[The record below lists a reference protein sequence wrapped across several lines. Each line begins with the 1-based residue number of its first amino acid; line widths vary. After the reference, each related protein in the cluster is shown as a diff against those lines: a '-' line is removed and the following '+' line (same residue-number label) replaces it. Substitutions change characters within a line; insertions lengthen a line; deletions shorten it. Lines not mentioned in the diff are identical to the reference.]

1 MIFEAKD
8 AAALQKAGITTL
20 LDLALLLPKSFDDLS
35 VGDAP
40 CAGESTAEVECLF
53 QHRRGSMLIV
63 TAHCLSWERE
73 IKIVIFNAKSWHF
86 GAFKRGKKFF
96 IHGKCDES
104 FGSWQFVNPKIVS
117 EPGRIAPKYKAA
129 LSDAA
134 AQKLIKKYL
143 SADALLACGLR
154 ADEAAVLL
162 ALHESSPRSVRM
174 LATPNRQLKEGGAE
188 NLGERDDVSNS
199 GRIPSSSEILG
210 DEIPKSTKASP
221 HPSLRDGEIASDKI
235 LNDDGILD
243 NDEISSS
250 QNSAAAEILNGRSQ
264 NDKILGNEISNY
276 PQSGGALACEASRGA
291 ANEILSGEIPK
302 DAETSLFPSLR
313 NDEISSDE
321 ILDGKERQAHDAE
334 IYNDENFD
342 VQSGTDFL
350 AAYGAEARKNE
361 ISNDLKADNDAAAS
375 GGKISNDLGYSNV
388 KMTVRP
394 ADAQTATA
402 QPMLEHVAT
411 AQSVVKQA
419 AQHNSSPRDVDTQ
432 SAAIQTSDVRIVDLQ
447 SAIAQTQ
454 DVDTQAAAIQTSNQV
469 ASAQGATAQ
478 TLSAQATGVQPVCD
492 QIENLQ
498 TAMAVQTAKPTI
510 TQAASSAEAVQDALA
525 APMSASRDCAV
536 QPTHYQTETIQT
548 AATQATTAIPTI
560 AQTASDA
567 GTVHA
572 ADAVRAAAVASMSGA
587 EILRTLK
594 FVEIL
599 NYLQKLSAKKT
610 SFPAQIY
617 PLSDISDWL
626 ASLPFEPT
634 RDQLRAIKDI
644 ASDLQSPLA
653 RRRVVMGDVGS
664 GKTLVILASA
674 AMNYPRISYLMAPT
688 SILAEQI
695 YAEAR
700 RLLPPQIK
708 ILLVK
713 SGDREPN
720 FAGAHLI
727 IGTHALLYHELA
739 PSNLIM
745 VDEQH
750 RFGSNQREKIARLTE
765 NGEFRAH
772 FIQFSA
778 TPIPRTLSMI
788 QSELVSFSFLKQLPF
803 EKQIKTKIL
812 QNDGFA
818 GFMQD
823 LRRELAAG
831 NQAIIVYPLVQQSE
845 SSVYQSLEEA
855 APFWKAQFADVMI
868 THGSDKDKEEVL
880 RRFRDKGRLLI
891 TTTIVEVGISLPRLS
906 VILIVGA
913 ERMGLASL
921 HQLRGRVGRKGQAGR
936 CYLYTKLK
944 SPPQRLREF
953 AATLDGFKVANI
965 DLKNRQGGDLLG
977 GSVQHGAMFA
987 WYDYEEDVTAAA
999 KQRLKDIGRGA

>member
-8 AAALQKAGITTL
+8 AATLQKAGITTL

-53 QHRRGSMLIV
+53 QQRRGSMLIV

-143 SADALLACGLR
+143 SAGALLGCGLR

-174 LATPNRQLKEGGAE
+174 LAALNRQLKEGGAE
-188 NLGERDDVSNS
+188 NLDERDDVSNS
-199 GRIPSSSEILG
+199 GKIPSGSEILSDKILNGNGISDNGKIPSSQNSAAAEILNG
-210 DEIPKSTKASP
+210 RSQNDKILSNKISNYPRSGGALTYETRCGAANEILSGEIPKSTKASP
-221 HPSLRDGEIASDKI
+221 HPSLRDGEIASD
-235 LNDDGILD
+235 
-243 NDEISSS
+243 
-250 QNSAAAEILNGRSQ
+250 
-264 NDKILGNEISNY
+264 
-276 PQSGGALACEASRGA
+276 
-291 ANEILSGEIPK
+291 
-302 DAETSLFPSLR
+302 
-313 NDEISSDE
+313 E
-321 ILDGKERQAHDAE
+321 ILDGNHPRARCAE
-334 IYNDENFD
+334 IYNDENFSI
-342 VQSGTDFL
+342 QSDEDFL
-350 AAYGAEARKNE
+350 TAYGAEAHRDEILGDLEAGNE
-361 ISNDLKADNDAAAS
+361 ATAS
-375 GGKISNDLGYSNV
+375 GDKISNDLVSDV
-388 KMTVRP
+388 QTAARP
-394 ADAQTATA
+394 ADAQAATA
-402 QPMLEHVAT
+402 QPMLEHIAT
-411 AQSVVKQA
+411 EQSIAEQA
-419 AQHNSSPRDVDTQ
+419 AQQNLSAQGVDTRL
-432 SAAIQTSDVRIVDLQ
+432 AAVQTSDVRIADLQ
-447 SAIAQTQ
+447 PVTPQTQ
-454 DVDTQAAAIQTSNQV
+454 EAGMQPAAIQTSSQV
-469 ASAQGATAQ
+469 ASAQFATTQ
-478 TLSAQATGVQPVCD
+478 TLNAQAAGAQPACD
-492 QIENLQ
+492 QTENVQ
-498 TAMAVQTAKPTI
+498 TATAVQTAEPTI

-548 AATQATTAIPTI
+548 AAAQATTAIPTI
-560 AQTASDA
+560 AQIASDA

-572 ADAVRAAAVASMSGA
+572 TDAVKSVAVAEMSGA

-617 PLSDISDWL
+617 PLHDISDWL

-634 RDQLRAIKDI
+634 RDQLSAIKGI
-644 ASDLQSPLA
+644 ANDLQSPIA

-695 YAEAR
+695 YAEAL

-708 ILLVK
+708 VLLVK

-720 FAGAHLI
+720 FTGAHLI

-803 EKQIKTKIL
+803 EKQIKTIIL
-812 QNDGFA
+812 QNDGFTD
-818 GFMQD
+818 FMQD
-823 LRRELAAG
+823 LRCELAAG

-868 THGSDKDKEEVL
+868 THGSDKDKEEIL
-880 RRFRDKGRLLI
+880 RRFRDEGRLLI

-987 WYDYEEDVTAAA
+987 WYDYEEDITAAA

>member
-8 AAALQKAGITTL
+8 AATLQKAGITTL

-143 SADALLACGLR
+143 SASALLGCGLR

-174 LATPNRQLKEGGAE
+174 LAALNRQLKEGGAE
-188 NLGERDDVSNS
+188 NFGERDDVSNS
-199 GRIPSSSEILG
+199 GRIPGGNEILNG
-210 DEIPKSTKASP
+210 GISSNDKILNDDEISDNGEIPNSQSP
-221 HPSLRDGEIASDKI
+221 AAAEILKDGSQNDEIFRGKISNYPQNDRALACEAKRDAANEILSDEILKDAETSLLPSLRDGEIA
-235 LNDDGILD
+235 
-243 NDEISSS
+243 
-250 QNSAAAEILNGRSQ
+250 
-264 NDKILGNEISNY
+264 
-276 PQSGGALACEASRGA
+276 
-291 ANEILSGEIPK
+291 
-302 DAETSLFPSLR
+302 
-313 NDEISSDE
+313 SDE

-350 AAYGAEARKNE
+350 AAYGAKARGDE
-361 ISNDLKADNDAAAS
+361 ISNNLKANNDAAVS
-375 GGKISNDLGYSNV
+375 GDKISNDLVSIAQ
-388 KMTVRP
+388 TAARP
-394 ADAQTATA
+394 ADAQASTA
-402 QPMLEHVAT
+402 QPMLEHAVI
-411 AQSVVKQA
+411 AQYIAEQA
-419 AQHNSSPRDVDTQ
+419 AQQNLSAQGVDTQ
-432 SAAIQTSDVRIVDLQ
+432 LAAVQTSDVRIADLQ
-447 SAIAQTQ
+447 PVTPQTQ
-454 DVDTQAAAIQTSNQV
+454 EAGMQPASIQTSSQV
-469 ASAQGATAQ
+469 ASAQAATIQ
-478 TLSAQATGVQPVCD
+478 TLSAQATGAQPACD
-492 QIENLQ
+492 QIKNLQ
-498 TAMAVQTAKPTI
+498 TVIAAQTATAEPTI
-510 TQAASSAEAVQDALA
+510 TRAASAAEAVQDALA

-536 QPTHYQTETIQT
+536 QPTHYQTETVQT
-548 AATQATTAIPTI
+548 AAAQATTAIHTI
-560 AQTASDA
+560 AQIASYT

-572 ADAVRAAAVASMSGA
+572 AEAVRAVAAAPMSGA
-587 EILRTLK
+587 AILRTLK

-617 PLSDISDWL
+617 LLHDISDWL

-708 ILLVK
+708 VLLVK

-720 FAGAHLI
+720 FADAHLI

-750 RFGSNQREKIARLTE
+750 RFGSNQREKIARLTGS
-765 NGEFRAH
+765 GEFRAH

-855 APFWKAQFADVMI
+855 APFWKAQFGDVLI
-868 THGSDKDKEEVL
+868 THGSDKDKEEIL
-880 RRFRDKGRLLI
+880 RRFRDEGRLLI

-921 HQLRGRVGRKGQAGR
+921 HQLRGRTQGPGGALLPLHQAQIPAAAPARVRSDAGR
-936 CYLYTKLK
+936 
-944 SPPQRLREF
+944 
-953 AATLDGFKVANI
+953 I
-965 DLKNRQGGDLLG
+965 
-977 GSVQHGAMFA
+977 
-987 WYDYEEDVTAAA
+987 
-999 KQRLKDIGRGA
+999 

>member
-73 IKIVIFNAKSWHF
+73 IKIVIFNAKNWHF

-143 SADALLACGLR
+143 SAGALLGCGLR

-174 LATPNRQLKEGGAE
+174 LAALNRQLKEGGTE
-188 NLGERDDVSNS
+188 NLDERDDISNS
-199 GRIPSSSEILG
+199 GKIPNGNEIL
-210 DEIPKSTKASP
+210 S
-221 HPSLRDGEIASDKI
+221 SDKI
-235 LNDDGILD
+235 LNDGKISD
-243 NDEISSS
+243 NGEIPSLQSSV
-250 QNSAAAEILNGRSQ
+250 AAEILKDRSQ
-264 NDKILGNEISNY
+264 NDEIFGGKISNY
-276 PQSGGALACEASRGA
+276 QQNGGALACEASRGA
-291 ANEILSGEIPK
+291 ENEILSGEIPK
-302 DAETSLFPSLR
+302 GTETSLPPSLR
-313 NDEISSDE
+313 DDEIASDE
-321 ILDGKERQAHDAE
+321 ILDGEERQAHDAE
-334 IYNDENFD
+334 IYNDENFSI
-342 VQSGTDFL
+342 QSDEDFL
-350 AAYGAEARKNE
+350 TAYGAEAREDE
-361 ISNDLKADNDAAAS
+361 ISNDLKADNNTATS
-375 GGKISNDLGYSNV
+375 GNKISNDLVSDV
-388 KMTVRP
+388 QAAARP
-394 ADAQTATA
+394 ADARAAT
-402 QPMLEHVAT
+402 E
-411 AQSVVKQA
+411 QSVAEAIV
-419 AQHNSSPRDVDTQ
+419 AQQISS
-432 SAAIQTSDVRIVDLQ
+432 A
-447 SAIAQTQ
+447 Q
-454 DVDTQAAAIQTSNQV
+454 DVDTQPAAVQASGVQTADLQPVAAQTQKVSGKPTAIQTSNQV
-469 ASAQGATAQ
+469 ASAQPA
-478 TLSAQATGVQPVCD
+478 CD
-492 QIENLQ
+492 QTENLQ
-498 TAMAVQTAKPTI
+498 TVIAAQTATAEPTLVQTAS
-510 TQAASSAEAVQDALA
+510 AAEAVQ
-525 APMSASRDCAV
+525 
-536 QPTHYQTETIQT
+536 
-548 AATQATTAIPTI
+548 
-560 AQTASDA
+560 
-567 GTVHA
+567 
-572 ADAVRAAAVASMSGA
+572 AAAVAEMSGA
-587 EILRTLK
+587 AILRTLK

-617 PLSDISDWL
+617 PLHDISDWL

-634 RDQLRAIKDI
+634 RDQLSAIKDI

-695 YAEAR
+695 YAEAL

-708 ILLVK
+708 VLLVK

-720 FAGAHLI
+720 FTGAHLI

-750 RFGSNQREKIARLTE
+750 RFGSNQREKIARLTGS
-765 NGEFRAH
+765 GEFRAH

-812 QNDGFA
+812 QNDGFT

-823 LRRELAAG
+823 LRRELDAG

-868 THGSDKDKEEVL
+868 THGSDKDKEEIL
-880 RRFRDKGRLLI
+880 RRFRDEGRLLI

-999 KQRLKDIGRGA
+999 KQRLKDIG

>member
-35 VGDAP
+35 VSSAP
-40 CAGESTAEVECLF
+40 RAGESTAEVECLF

-143 SADALLACGLR
+143 SADTLLGCGLR
-154 ADEAAVLL
+154 VDEAAVLL

-174 LATPNRQLKEGGAE
+174 LAALNRQLKEGDAE
-188 NLGERDDVSNS
+188 NFGERDDISN
-199 GRIPSSSEILG
+199 SSSEILS
-210 DEIPKSTKASP
+210 DEISS
-221 HPSLRDGEIASDKI
+221 SDKI
-235 LNDDGILD
+235 LNGDGISY
-243 NDEISSS
+243 NGKISSL
-250 QNSAAAEILNGRSQ
+250 QNSVAAEILKDRSQ
-264 NDKILGNEISNY
+264 NDEIFGDKISNY
-276 PQSGGALACEASRGA
+276 QQNGRALACETRRSA
-291 ANEILSGEIPK
+291 ANEILSDGIPNGAEVSPSQNIHSGE
-302 DAETSLFPSLR
+302 AV
-313 NDEISSDE
+313 SDK
-321 ILDGKERQAHDAE
+321 ILDGEEPRVHCAE
-334 IYNDENFD
+334 IYNDENFSI
-342 VQSGTDFL
+342 QSDEDFL
-350 AAYGAEARKNE
+350 ATYGAEAREDK
-361 ISNDLKADNDAAAS
+361 ISDDLKSDNDAAAS
-375 GGKISNDLGYSNV
+375 GGKISSDPGSSSA
-388 KMTVRP
+388 KMAVRP
-394 ADAQTATA
+394 AYAQTATA
-402 QPMLEHVAT
+402 QPMLAHAIT
-411 AQSVVKQA
+411 AQSIAEQA
-419 AQHNSSPRDVDTQ
+419 AQQNLSAQDVDTQ
-432 SAAIQTSDVRIVDLQ
+432 SAAVQTSDVQIADLQ
-447 SAIAQTQ
+447 PVAAQTQ
-454 DVDTQAAAIQTSNQV
+454 NAGAQPAAIQTSSQV
-469 ASAQGATAQ
+469 ASAQAATTQ
-478 TLSAQATGVQPVCD
+478 TLNAQATGVQPVCD
-492 QIENLQ
+492 QTENVQTVVAVQ
-498 TAMAVQTAKPTI
+498 TATAKPTI
-510 TQAASSAEAVQDALA
+510 AQTASAAEAVQDALA

-536 QPTHYQTETIQT
+536 QPTHYQTEIIQT
-548 AATQATTAIPTI
+548 AAAQTTI
-560 AQTASDA
+560 AQIASDA
-567 GTVHA
+567 GAVHA
-572 ADAVRAAAVASMSGA
+572 ADAVKSVAVAEMSGA
-587 EILRTLK
+587 AILRTLK

-617 PLSDISDWL
+617 PLHDISDWL

-634 RDQLRAIKDI
+634 RDQLSAIKDI
-644 ASDLQSPLA
+644 ASDLQSSLA

-708 ILLVK
+708 VLLVK

-750 RFGSNQREKIARLTE
+750 RFGSNQREKIARLTGS
-765 NGEFRAH
+765 GEFRAH

-855 APFWKAQFADVMI
+855 APFWKAQFADVLI

-880 RRFRDKGRLLI
+880 RRFRDEGQLLI

>member
-1 MIFEAKD
+1 MIFEVKD

-35 VGDAP
+35 VGNAP

-96 IHGKCDES
+96 IHGKCDEN

-143 SADALLACGLR
+143 SAGALLGCGLR

-174 LATPNRQLKEGGAE
+174 LAALNRQLKEGGAE

-199 GRIPSSSEILG
+199 GKIPSGSEILRGEIPSSE
-210 DEIPKSTKASP
+210 
-221 HPSLRDGEIASDKI
+221 KI
-235 LNDDGILD
+235 LNDDGISD
-243 NDEISSS
+243 NSKILSPQSS
-250 QNSAAAEILNGRSQ
+250 AVAEILKGRSQ
-264 NDKILGNEISNY
+264 NGEIFGGKISNY
-276 PQSGGALACEASRGA
+276 PRSDGVLACEAKRGA

-302 DAETSLFPSLR
+302 STKALPHPSLR
-313 NDEISSDE
+313 DGEIASDE
-321 ILDGKERQAHDAE
+321 ILDGGQPWARCAE
-334 IYNDENFD
+334 IYNDENFNI
-342 VQSGTDFL
+342 QSDDNFL
-350 AAYGAEARKNE
+350 TAYGAEAREDE
-361 ISNDLKADNDAAAS
+361 ISDDLKADNDAAAS
-375 GGKISNDLGYSNV
+375 DDEISNNLVSDV
-388 KMTVRP
+388 QTAARP
-394 ADAQTATA
+394 ADAQALTA
-402 QPMLEHVAT
+402 QPMLEHVAPE
-411 AQSVVKQA
+411 QSMAERAAVAKQNLST
-419 AQHNSSPRDVDTQ
+419 QDIDTQ
-432 SAAIQTSDVRIVDLQ
+432 SAT
-447 SAIAQTQ
+447 T
-454 DVDTQAAAIQTSNQV
+454 
-469 ASAQGATAQ
+469 Q
-478 TLSAQATGVQPVCD
+478 TLNAQATGVQPVCD
-492 QIENLQ
+492 QTKNVQ
-498 TAMAVQTAKPTI
+498 TEVAARIATAKPTI
-510 TQAASSAEAVQDALA
+510 AQTASAEAVQDALA
-525 APMSASRDCAV
+525 VPMSASRDCAV

-548 AATQATTAIPTI
+548 AAAQATTAIPTI
-560 AQTASDA
+560 AQIASDA

-572 ADAVRAAAVASMSGA
+572 AEAVQAAAVASMSGA

-617 PLSDISDWL
+617 PLRDISDWL

-634 RDQLRAIKDI
+634 RDQLSAIKDI
-644 ASDLQSPLA
+644 ASDLQSPIA

-708 ILLVK
+708 VLLVK

-720 FAGAHLI
+720 FADAHLI

-855 APFWKAQFADVMI
+855 TPFWKAQFADVMI

-880 RRFRDKGRLLI
+880 RRFRDEGRLLI

>member
-1 MIFEAKD
+1 LIFEAKD

-73 IKIVIFNAKSWHF
+73 IKIAIFNAKSWHF

-143 SADALLACGLR
+143 SASALLGCGLR

-174 LATPNRQLKEGGAE
+174 LAALNRRLKEGDTE
-188 NLGERDDVSNS
+188 NFGERDDVSNS
-199 GRIPSSSEILG
+199 GRIPSGSEILNG
-210 DEIPKSTKASP
+210 GILSSDKILNDDGISDNSKIPNSQNSVAEILNGRSQNDEISSHPQNGGVFACEASRGVENEILSGGILKGAETSLL
-221 HPSLRDGEIASDKI
+221 PSLRDGEIASDKI
-235 LNDDGILD
+235 LDG
-243 NDEISSS
+243 E
-250 QNSAAAEILNGRSQ
+250 E
-264 NDKILGNEISNY
+264 
-276 PQSGGALACEASRGA
+276 PQARE
-291 ANEILSGEIPK
+291 E
-302 DAETSLFPSLR
+302 
-313 NDEISSDE
+313 
-321 ILDGKERQAHDAE
+321 E
-334 IYNDENFD
+334 IYNDENFSI
-342 VQSGTDFL
+342 QSGADFL
-350 AAYGAEARKNE
+350 AAYGAEAHRDE
-361 ISNDLKADNDAAAS
+361 ISDDLKADNDAAVS
-375 GGKISNDLGYSNV
+375 SDKISNDLISDV
-388 KMTVRP
+388 QAARP
-394 ADAQTATA
+394 ADAQAATA
-402 QPMLEHVAT
+402 QPILEHVAT
-411 AQSVVKQA
+411 EQSIAEQAIVAQQ
-419 AQHNSSPRDVDTQ
+419 NSSAQDVGTQ
-432 SAAIQTSDVRIVDLQ
+432 PAAIQTS
-447 SAIAQTQ
+447 S
-454 DVDTQAAAIQTSNQV
+454 QV
-469 ASAQGATAQ
+469 ASAQAATTQ
-478 TLSAQATGVQPVCD
+478 TLSAQATGAQVTSD
-492 QIENLQ
+492 QTENFQTVVAVQ
-498 TAMAVQTAKPTI
+498 TATAKPTI
-510 TQAASSAEAVQDALA
+510 AQIASAAEAVR
-525 APMSASRDCAV
+525 S
-536 QPTHYQTETIQT
+536 
-548 AATQATTAIPTI
+548 
-560 AQTASDA
+560 
-567 GTVHA
+567 
-572 ADAVRAAAVASMSGA
+572 AAVTQISGSA
-587 EILRTLK
+587 ILRTLK

-617 PLSDISDWL
+617 PLRDISDWL

-634 RDQLRAIKDI
+634 RDQLSAIKDI

-708 ILLVK
+708 VLLVK

-720 FAGAHLI
+720 FADAHLI

-812 QNDGFA
+812 QNDGFT

-868 THGSDKDKEEVL
+868 THGSDKDKEEIL
-880 RRFRDKGRLLI
+880 RRFRDEGRLLI

>member
-73 IKIVIFNAKSWHF
+73 IKIVIFNAKNWHF

-117 EPGRIAPKYKAA
+117 EVGRIAPKYKAA

-143 SADALLACGLR
+143 STDALLACGLR

-174 LATPNRQLKEGGAE
+174 LAALNRQLKEGDSE
-188 NLGERDDVSNS
+188 NFGERDDVSNS
-199 GRIPSSSEILG
+199 GKIPSGSEILRG
-210 DEIPKSTKASP
+210 EIPS
-221 HPSLRDGEIASDKI
+221 SDKI
-235 LNDDGILD
+235 LNDDGISD
-243 NDEISSS
+243 NGEIPSS
-250 QNSAAAEILNGRSQ
+250 QNSAAEILNSRSQ
-264 NDKILGNEISNY
+264 NDEISVH
-276 PQSGGALACEASRGA
+276 PQNGGVLACETKHGA
-291 ANEILSGEIPK
+291 ANEILSDGIPNGAEASPSQNIHSGEAVGDK
-302 DAETSLFPSLR
+302 
-313 NDEISSDE
+313 
-321 ILDGKERQAHDAE
+321 ILDGEEPQAREEE
-334 IYNDENFD
+334 IYNDENFN
-342 VQSGTDFL
+342 VQSDEDFL
-350 AAYGAEARKNE
+350 AAYGAEAHRDE
-361 ISNDLKADNDAAAS
+361 ISNDLKADNNTATS
-375 GGKISNDLGYSNV
+375 GDKISNDLVSDV
-388 KMTVRP
+388 QAAAQP
-394 ADAQTATA
+394 ADARAA
-402 QPMLEHVAT
+402 AVQPMLEHVAT
-411 AQSVVKQA
+411 AQSIAEQA
-419 AQHNSSPRDVDTQ
+419 IVAQQIASTQDVDTQ
-432 SAAIQTSDVRIVDLQ
+432 PAAVQTSDVRIADLQ
-447 SAIAQTQ
+447 PVVPQTQ
-454 DVDTQAAAIQTSNQV
+454 EASGKPTAIQTSSRV
-469 ASAQGATAQ
+469 VSAQAATTQ
-478 TLSAQATGVQPVCD
+478 TLSAQATGAQPACD
-492 QIENLQ
+492 QTENLQ
-498 TAMAVQTAKPTI
+498 TVVAALIATAEPTIAQTA
-510 TQAASSAEAVQDALA
+510 SAEAVQDALA

-548 AATQATTAIPTI
+548 AAAQATTAIPTI
-560 AQTASDA
+560 AQIASDA

-572 ADAVRAAAVASMSGA
+572 AKTVRAVAVTQMSGA
-587 EILRTLK
+587 AILRTLK
-594 FVEIL
+594 FIEIL

-617 PLSDISDWL
+617 PLHDISDWL

-634 RDQLRAIKDI
+634 RDQLSAIKDI

-708 ILLVK
+708 VLLVK

-750 RFGSNQREKIARLTE
+750 RFGSNQREKIARLTGS
-765 NGEFRAH
+765 GEFRAH

-855 APFWKAQFADVMI
+855 TPFWKAQFADVMI

-880 RRFRDKGRLLI
+880 RRFRDEGRLLI

-953 AATLDGFKVANI
+953 AVTLDGFKVANI

-999 KQRLKDIGRGA
+999 KQRLKDIGRSA

>member
-8 AAALQKAGITTL
+8 AAAAQKAGITTP

-143 SADALLACGLR
+143 SAGALLDCGLR

-174 LATPNRQLKEGGAE
+174 LAALNRQLKEGGAE
-188 NLGERDDVSNS
+188 NFGERDDVSNS
-199 GRIPSSSEILG
+199 GRIPSGSEILG
-210 DEIPKSTKASP
+210 DEISSSDKILNDDGILDNGEIPSSQSSVAAEILNGRSQNDEILGNKISNYPRSGGVLACEAKRGAANKILSGEIPKNTKALP
-221 HPSLRDGEIASDKI
+221 HPSLRDGEIASD
-235 LNDDGILD
+235 
-243 NDEISSS
+243 
-250 QNSAAAEILNGRSQ
+250 
-264 NDKILGNEISNY
+264 
-276 PQSGGALACEASRGA
+276 
-291 ANEILSGEIPK
+291 
-302 DAETSLFPSLR
+302 
-313 NDEISSDE
+313 E
-321 ILDGKERQAHDAE
+321 ILDGNEHQARGVE
-334 IYNDENFD
+334 IYNDENFSAQGD
-342 VQSGTDFL
+342 EDFL
-350 AAYGAEARKNE
+350 AANGAEAHRDE
-361 ISNDLKADNDAAAS
+361 ISNDLKADNEAAAS
-375 GGKISNDLGYSNV
+375 GDKISNDLVSG
-388 KMTVRP
+388 TQTATRP
-394 ADAQTATA
+394 ADAQAATA
-402 QPMLEHVAT
+402 QPMLEHIAT
-411 AQSVVKQA
+411 EQSIAEQA
-419 AQHNSSPRDVDTQ
+419 AIAKQNLSTQDIDTQ
-432 SAAIQTSDVRIVDLQ
+432 PAA
-447 SAIAQTQ
+447 
-454 DVDTQAAAIQTSNQV
+454 
-469 ASAQGATAQ
+469 AQ
-478 TLSAQATGVQPVCD
+478 TLNAQAAGAQPSCD
-492 QIENLQ
+492 QTKNVQ
-498 TAMAVQTAKPTI
+498 TVVAVQTAEPTI
-510 TQAASSAEAVQDALA
+510 AQTASAAEAVQDALA
-525 APMSASRDCAV
+525 APMSASRDCSA

-548 AATQATTAIPTI
+548 AAAQATTAIPTI
-560 AQTASDA
+560 AQIASDA

-572 ADAVRAAAVASMSGA
+572 AEAVQQAAAVASMSGA

-617 PLSDISDWL
+617 PLHDISDWL

-634 RDQLRAIKDI
+634 RDQLAAIKDI

-708 ILLVK
+708 VLLVK

-720 FAGAHLI
+720 FADAHLI

-750 RFGSNQREKIARLTE
+750 RFGSNQREKIARLTGS
-765 NGEFRAH
+765 GEFRAH

-803 EKQIKTKIL
+803 EKQIKTIIL

-823 LRRELAAG
+823 LRCELAAG

-880 RRFRDKGRLLI
+880 RRFRDEGRLLI

-921 HQLRGRVGRKGQAGR
+921 HQLRGRVGRKGQAGH

>member
-8 AAALQKAGITTL
+8 AATLQKAGITTL

-63 TAHCLSWERE
+63 TAHCLNWERE

-143 SADALLACGLR
+143 SAGALLGCGLR
-154 ADEAAVLL
+154 VDEAAVLL

-174 LATPNRQLKEGGAE
+174 LAALNRQLKEGGAE
-188 NLGERDDVSNS
+188 NFGERDDVSSS
-199 GRIPSSSEILG
+199 GKIPSGSEIL
-210 DEIPKSTKASP
+210 
-221 HPSLRDGEIASDKI
+221 SDKI
-235 LNDDGILD
+235 LNGDGISD
-243 NDEISSS
+243 NGKIPSLQS
-250 QNSAAAEILNGRSQ
+250 SAAAEILNGRSQ
-264 NDKILGNEISNY
+264 NDEILGNKVSVH
-276 PQSGGALACEASRGA
+276 PQNGGVLAYRTKHDAE
-291 ANEILSGEIPK
+291 NEILSGGIPK
-302 DAETSLFPSLR
+302 SAEISLLPSLR
-313 NDEISSDE
+313 DGEIASDE
-321 ILDGKERQAHDAE
+321 ILDGDQPRVHGAE
-334 IYNDENFD
+334 IYNDENFS
-342 VQSGTDFL
+342 VQSDDDFL
-350 AAYGAEARKNE
+350 VVYGAEARVDE
-361 ISNDLKADNDAAAS
+361 ISNDLKADNNTAAN
-375 GGKISNDLGYSNV
+375 GDKISNDLVSDV
-388 KMTVRP
+388 QTARP
-394 ADAQTATA
+394 ADAQAATA

-411 AQSVVKQA
+411 KQSIAEQA
-419 AQHNSSPRDVDTQ
+419 AQQNLSAQDVDTQ
-432 SAAIQTSDVRIVDLQ
+432 PAAIQTSDVRIAVSQLV
-447 SAIAQTQ
+447 AAQTQ
-454 DVDTQAAAIQTSNQV
+454 NAGMQPAVIQTSSQV
-469 ASAQGATAQ
+469 ASAQAATTQ
-478 TLSAQATGVQPVCD
+478 TLSAQATGAQPTYD
-492 QIENLQ
+492 QTENLQ
-498 TAMAVQTAKPTI
+498 TVVVVQTATAEPTI
-510 TQAASSAEAVQDALA
+510 AQTANAVEAVQDALA
-525 APMSASRDCAV
+525 APMGASRDCAA
-536 QPTHYQTETIQT
+536 QPTHYQTGTIQT
-548 AATQATTAIPTI
+548 AAAQATTAIPTI
-560 AQTASDA
+560 SQIASEA
-567 GTVHA
+567 ETVHA
-572 ADAVRAAAVASMSGA
+572 AEAVRSVAATSMSGA

-617 PLSDISDWL
+617 PLRDISDWL

-634 RDQLRAIKDI
+634 RDQLSAIKDI

-708 ILLVK
+708 VLLVK

-720 FAGAHLI
+720 FADAHLI

-803 EKQIKTKIL
+803 EKRIKTKIL

-868 THGSDKDKEEVL
+868 THGSDKDKEEIL
-880 RRFRDKGRLLI
+880 RRFRDEGRLLI

-953 AATLDGFKVANI
+953 AATLDGFKVSNI

-987 WYDYEEDVTAAA
+987 WYDYEEDVTETA
-999 KQRLKDIGRGA
+999 KERLKGLKAR

>member
-20 LDLALLLPKSFDDLS
+20 LDLVLLLPKSFDDLS

-73 IKIVIFNAKSWHF
+73 IKIVIFNAKNWHF

-143 SADALLACGLR
+143 SASALLGCGLR

-174 LATPNRQLKEGGAE
+174 LAALNRQFKEGGAE
-188 NLGERDDVSNS
+188 NFGERDDVSNS
-199 GRIPSSSEILG
+199 GRIPGGNEILNG
-210 DEIPKSTKASP
+210 GISSN
-221 HPSLRDGEIASDKI
+221 DKI
-235 LNDDGILD
+235 LNDDEISDNGEIPSSQSSAAKILKGGSQ
-243 NDEISSS
+243 NDEIFG
-250 QNSAAAEILNGRSQ
+250 A
-264 NDKILGNEISNY
+264 KISDY
-276 PQSGGALACEASRGA
+276 PQSDGALACEARRGA
-291 ANEILSGEIPK
+291 ANEILSGGIPNG
-302 DAETSLFPSLR
+302 AETSLLLSLR
-313 NDEISSDE
+313 DGEIVSDE
-321 ILDGKERQAHDAE
+321 ILDGEEHQARSAE
-334 IYNDENFD
+334 IYNDENSS
-342 VQSGTDFL
+342 VQSDDDFL
-350 AAYGAEARKNE
+350 AAYGAKARGDE
-361 ISNDLKADNDAAAS
+361 ISNDLKADNNTAAS
-375 GGKISNDLGYSNV
+375 GDKISNDLASI
-388 KMTVRP
+388 TQTAARS
-394 ADAQTATA
+394 ADAQVATA
-402 QPMLEHVAT
+402 QPMLEHAVT
-411 AQSVVKQA
+411 AQSMAEQA
-419 AQHNSSPRDVDTQ
+419 TQQNLSAQDVGTRL
-432 SAAIQTSDVRIVDLQ
+432 AAVQTSDVRIADLQ
-447 SAIAQTQ
+447 PVTPQTQ
-454 DVDTQAAAIQTSNQV
+454 EAGMQPATIQTSSQV
-469 ASAQGATAQ
+469 ASAQAATTQ
-478 TLSAQATGVQPVCD
+478 TLSAQATGAQPVCN
-492 QIENLQ
+492 QTEKLQ
-498 TAMAVQTAKPTI
+498 VVAARIATTEPTI
-510 TQAASSAEAVQDALA
+510 AQNTSATEAVQDALA

-536 QPTHYQTETIQT
+536 QPMHYQTETIQT
-548 AATQATTAIPTI
+548 TAAQVTI
-560 AQTASDA
+560 AQIASDA
-567 GTVHA
+567 ETVHA
-572 ADAVRAAAVASMSGA
+572 AEAVKSVAVASMSGA

-617 PLSDISDWL
+617 PLHDISDWL

-644 ASDLQSPLA
+644 ASDLQSPIA

-708 ILLVK
+708 VLLVK

-720 FAGAHLI
+720 FGGAHLI

-855 APFWKAQFADVMI
+855 APFWKAQFGDVMI

-880 RRFRDKGRLLI
+880 RRFRDEGRLLI

-999 KQRLKDIGRGA
+999 KQRLKDIGRSA

>member
-8 AAALQKAGITTL
+8 AAGLQKAGITTL

-35 VGDAP
+35 VRDAP

-143 SADALLACGLR
+143 SASALLGCGLR
-154 ADEAAVLL
+154 ADEVAVLL

-174 LATPNRQLKEGGAE
+174 LAALNRQLKEGGAE
-188 NLGERDDVSNS
+188 NFGDRDDVSNS
-199 GRIPSSSEILG
+199 GKIPSGSEIL
-210 DEIPKSTKASP
+210 
-221 HPSLRDGEIASDKI
+221 SDKI
-235 LNDDGILD
+235 LNGDGISD
-243 NDEISSS
+243 NGKIPSLQS
-250 QNSAAAEILNGRSQ
+250 SAAAEILNSRSQ
-264 NDKILGNEISNY
+264 NGEIFEGKISNY
-276 PQSGGALACEASRGA
+276 PQGGGALACEAMRGA
-291 ANEILSGEIPK
+291 ANEILSDEIPNG
-302 DAETSLFPSLR
+302 AEASPSQ
-313 NDEISSDE
+313 NIHSGEAVSDK
-321 ILDGKERQAHDAE
+321 ILDGEEPQARCAE
-334 IYNDENFD
+334 IYNDENFS
-342 VQSGTDFL
+342 VQNDEDFL
-350 AAYGAEARKNE
+350 ATYGVEARRDEILGDLEAGNE
-361 ISNDLKADNDAAAS
+361 ATAS
-375 GGKISNDLGYSNV
+375 GGKISNDLGSNV
-388 KMTVRP
+388 QAAARSV
-394 ADAQTATA
+394 DAQAAIA
-402 QPMLEHVAT
+402 QPVLAHIAT
-411 AQSVVKQA
+411 KQSVAERAAVAKQNLST
-419 AQHNSSPRDVDTQ
+419 QDIDTQ
-432 SAAIQTSDVRIVDLQ
+432 PTA
-447 SAIAQTQ
+447 AQTQ
-454 DVDTQAAAIQTSNQV
+454 DVDTQ
-469 ASAQGATAQ
+469 SATTQ
-478 TLSAQATGVQPVCD
+478 TLNAQATGVQPVCD
-492 QIENLQ
+492 QTKNVQ
-498 TAMAVQTAKPTI
+498 TAVAVQTATAEPTI
-510 TQAASSAEAVQDALA
+510 IQATSSAEAVQDALA

-536 QPTHYQTETIQT
+536 QPMHYQTETIQT
-548 AATQATTAIPTI
+548 AAAQATTAIPTI
-560 AQTASDA
+560 AQIASDA

-572 ADAVRAAAVASMSGA
+572 VEVVQAAAVTQMSGA

-617 PLSDISDWL
+617 PLHDISDWL

-634 RDQLRAIKDI
+634 RDQLSAIKDI

-695 YAEAR
+695 YAEAL

-708 ILLVK
+708 VLLVK

-880 RRFRDKGRLLI
+880 RRFRDEGRLLI

-921 HQLRGRVGRKGQAGR
+921 HQLRGRVGRKGQAGH

>member
-73 IKIVIFNAKSWHF
+73 IKIVIFNAKNWHF

-96 IHGKCDES
+96 IHGKCDEN

-174 LATPNRQLKEGGAE
+174 LAALNKQLKEGDAE
-188 NLGERDDVSNS
+188 NFGERDDVLNS
-199 GRIPSSSEILG
+199 GKIPSGSEILNG
-210 DEIPKSTKASP
+210 GILS
-221 HPSLRDGEIASDKI
+221 SDKI
-235 LNDDGILD
+235 LNCHVISDKSEIPSSQSSAAKILKGGSQ
-243 NDEISSS
+243 NDEIFKGKISIHP
-250 QNSAAAEILNGRSQ
+250 QN
-264 NDKILGNEISNY
+264 
-276 PQSGGALACEASRGA
+276 GGVLACKARRGA

-302 DAETSLFPSLR
+302 GAETSLPPSLR
-313 NDEISSDE
+313 DGEITSDE
-321 ILDGKERQAHDAE
+321 ILDGDQSWMRGAE
-334 IYNDENFD
+334 IYNDENFSAQGD
-342 VQSGTDFL
+342 EDFL
-350 AAYGAEARKNE
+350 AAYGAKARGDE
-361 ISNDLKADNDAAAS
+361 IPNDLKADNNTAAS
-375 GGKISNDLGYSNV
+375 GDKISNDLVSGTQAV
-388 KMTVRP
+388 VRP
-394 ADAQTATA
+394 ADAQAATA
-402 QPMLEHVAT
+402 QPMLEHAVT
-411 AQSVVKQA
+411 AQSIAEQA
-419 AQHNSSPRDVDTQ
+419 TQQNLSAQDVDTQ
-432 SAAIQTSDVRIVDLQ
+432 STAIQTSDVRTADLQ
-447 SAIAQTQ
+447 PVAAQTQ
-454 DVDTQAAAIQTSNQV
+454 NAGAQPAAIQTLSQ
-469 ASAQGATAQ
+469 AESAQAATTQ
-478 TLSAQATGVQPVCD
+478 TLSTQATGAQPACD
-492 QIENLQ
+492 QTENVQ
-498 TAMAVQTAKPTI
+498 TVVAVQTATTKPMIART
-510 TQAASSAEAVQDALA
+510 ASAAEAVQDAFA
-525 APMSASRDCAV
+525 APMSALHDCAA
-536 QPTHYQTETIQT
+536 QPTHYQTKTIQT
-548 AATQATTAIPTI
+548 AVAQATTAIPTI
-560 AQTASDA
+560 AQIASDA
-567 GTVHA
+567 ETVHA
-572 ADAVRAAAVASMSGA
+572 AETVRAAAVTQISGA
-587 EILRTLK
+587 AILRTLK

-617 PLSDISDWL
+617 PQRDISDWL

-634 RDQLRAIKDI
+634 RDQLNAIKDI

-664 GKTLVILASA
+664 GKTLVILAAA

-708 ILLVK
+708 VLLVK

-750 RFGSNQREKIARLTE
+750 RFGSNQREKIARLTGS
-765 NGEFRAH
+765 GEFRAH

-855 APFWKAQFADVMI
+855 APFWRAQFADVMI

-880 RRFRDKGRLLI
+880 RRFRDEGRLLI

-999 KQRLKDIGRGA
+999 KQRLKDIGRSA

>member
-20 LDLALLLPKSFDDLS
+20 LDLVLLLPKSFDDLS

-73 IKIVIFNAKSWHF
+73 IKIVIFNAKNWHF

-96 IHGKCDES
+96 IHGKCDEN

-143 SADALLACGLR
+143 SADALLGCGLR

-174 LATPNRQLKEGGAE
+174 LAALNRQIKEGGAE
-188 NLGERDDVSNS
+188 NFGERDDVSNS
-199 GRIPSSSEILG
+199 GKIPSGSEIL
-210 DEIPKSTKASP
+210 S
-221 HPSLRDGEIASDKI
+221 
-235 LNDDGILD
+235 
-243 NDEISSS
+243 DEISSS
-250 QNSAAAEILNGRSQ
+250 NKILNCHIISDNSEIPSSQSSAAKILKGGSQ
-264 NDKILGNEISNY
+264 NDEIFGAKISDY
-276 PQSGGALACEASRGA
+276 PQSDGALACEARRGA
-291 ANEILSGEIPK
+291 ANEILSGGIPNG
-302 DAETSLFPSLR
+302 AETSLLLSLR
-313 NDEISSDE
+313 DGEIVSDE
-321 ILDGKERQAHDAE
+321 ILDGEEHQARSAE
-334 IYNDENFD
+334 IYNDENSS
-342 VQSGTDFL
+342 VQSDDDFL
-350 AAYGAEARKNE
+350 AAYGAKAREDE
-361 ISNDLKADNDAAAS
+361 ISDDLKADNDAAAS
-375 GGKISNDLGYSNV
+375 GDEISNDLVSNV
-388 KMTVRP
+388 QAARP
-394 ADAQTATA
+394 ADAQTAAA
-402 QPMLEHVAT
+402 QSMLEHVIT
-411 AQSVVKQA
+411 EQSIAEQA
-419 AQHNSSPRDVDTQ
+419 AQQNLSAQGIDTRL
-432 SAAIQTSDVRIVDLQ
+432 AAVQTSDVRIADLQ
-447 SAIAQTQ
+447 PVTPQTQ
-454 DVDTQAAAIQTSNQV
+454 EAGMQPAAIQTSSRV
-469 ASAQGATAQ
+469 ASAQAATTQ
-478 TLSAQATGVQPVCD
+478 TFSAQATGAQPACD
-492 QIENLQ
+492 QIKNLQ
-498 TAMAVQTAKPTI
+498 TVVAVQTAEPTI
-510 TQAASSAEAVQDALA
+510 TQAASAAEAVQDALA
-525 APMSASRDCAV
+525 APMSALRDCAT
-536 QPTHYQTETIQT
+536 QPTHYQTKTIQT
-548 AATQATTAIPTI
+548 AAAQATTAIPTI
-560 AQTASDA
+560 AQIASDA

-572 ADAVRAAAVASMSGA
+572 AEAVRAVAVAEMSGA

-617 PLSDISDWL
+617 PLHDISDWL

-634 RDQLRAIKDI
+634 RDQLSAIKDI

-695 YAEAR
+695 YAEAL

-708 ILLVK
+708 VLLVK

-750 RFGSNQREKIARLTE
+750 RFGSNQREKIARLTGS
-765 NGEFRAH
+765 GEFRAH

-803 EKQIKTKIL
+803 EKQIKTIIL
-812 QNDGFA
+812 QNDGFT

-880 RRFRDKGRLLI
+880 RRFRDEGRLLI
-891 TTTIVEVGISLPRLS
+891 TTTIIEVGISLPRLS

-999 KQRLKDIGRGA
+999 KQRLKDIG

>member
-134 AQKLIKKYL
+134 VQKLIKKYL
-143 SADALLACGLR
+143 SAGALLGCGLR

-174 LATPNRQLKEGGAE
+174 LAALNRQLKEGGAE
-188 NLGERDDVSNS
+188 NFGGRDDISNS
-199 GRIPSSSEILG
+199 GRIPSGNEIL
-210 DEIPKSTKASP
+210 
-221 HPSLRDGEIASDKI
+221 SDKI
-235 LNDDGILD
+235 LNGDGISD
-243 NDEISSS
+243 NGEIPNS
-250 QNSAAAEILNGRSQ
+250 QSFAAEILNGRSQ
-264 NDKILGNEISNY
+264 NGEIFEGKISNY
-276 PQSGGALACEASRGA
+276 PQGGGVLACETKHGA
-291 ANEILSGEIPK
+291 ANEILSDGIPNGAEASPSQNIHSGE
-302 DAETSLFPSLR
+302 AV
-313 NDEISSDE
+313 SDK
-321 ILDGKERQAHDAE
+321 ILDGEEPRVRYAK
-334 IYNDENFD
+334 IYNDENFNI
-342 VQSGTDFL
+342 QSDDNFL
-350 AAYGAEARKNE
+350 ATYGAEAREDE
-361 ISNDLKADNDAAAS
+361 ISDDLKADNDAAMS
-375 GGKISNDLGYSNV
+375 GGKISNDLVSTAQAAARSV
-388 KMTVRP
+388 
-394 ADAQTATA
+394 DAQAAIA
-402 QPMLEHVAT
+402 QPVLAHIET
-411 AQSVVKQA
+411 KQSVAERAAVAKQNLSTQDIDTQPTA
-419 AQHNSSPRDVDTQ
+419 AQTQ
-432 SAAIQTSDVRIVDLQ
+432 EASGKPTAIQTS
-447 SAIAQTQ
+447 S
-454 DVDTQAAAIQTSNQV
+454 QV
-469 ASAQGATAQ
+469 ASAQAAGA
-478 TLSAQATGVQPVCD
+478 QPACD
-492 QIENLQ
+492 QTKNVQ
-498 TAMAVQTAKPTI
+498 TVVAVQTATAEPTI
-510 TQAASSAEAVQDALA
+510 IQATSSAEAVQDALA

-548 AATQATTAIPTI
+548 AAAQATI
-560 AQTASDA
+560 AQIASDA

-572 ADAVRAAAVASMSGA
+572 ADAVRAVAVAEMSGA

-599 NYLQKLSAKKT
+599 NYLQKLSTKKT

-617 PLSDISDWL
+617 PLHDISDWL

-634 RDQLRAIKDI
+634 RDQLSAIKDI

-674 AMNYPRISYLMAPT
+674 AMNYPRNSYLMAPT

-695 YAEAR
+695 YAEAL

-708 ILLVK
+708 VLLVK

-750 RFGSNQREKIARLTE
+750 RFGSNQREKIARLTGS
-765 NGEFRAH
+765 GEFRAH

-855 APFWKAQFADVMI
+855 TPFWKAQFADVLI

-880 RRFRDKGRLLI
+880 RRFRDEGQLLI

-999 KQRLKDIGRGA
+999 KQRLKGLRTR

>member
-8 AAALQKAGITTL
+8 AATLQKAGITTL

-117 EPGRIAPKYKAA
+117 EPGRIAPKYKAS

-143 SADALLACGLR
+143 SAGALLGCGLR
-154 ADEAAVLL
+154 AEEAAVLL

-174 LATPNRQLKEGGAE
+174 LAALNRQLKEGGAE
-188 NLGERDDVSNS
+188 NFGERDDVSNS
-199 GRIPSSSEILG
+199 RRIPSGSEILNGGISSSDKILNDDGISDNSKIPNSQNSVAAEILKGGSQNDKIFG
-210 DEIPKSTKASP
+210 DKISNYPRSGGVFACEASRGVENEILSGGILKGAETSLL
-221 HPSLRDGEIASDKI
+221 PSLRDGEIASDKI
-235 LNDDGILD
+235 LDG
-243 NDEISSS
+243 E
-250 QNSAAAEILNGRSQ
+250 GH
-264 NDKILGNEISNY
+264 
-276 PQSGGALACEASRGA
+276 
-291 ANEILSGEIPK
+291 
-302 DAETSLFPSLR
+302 
-313 NDEISSDE
+313 
-321 ILDGKERQAHDAE
+321 QAHGTE

-342 VQSGTDFL
+342 VQSDEDFL
-350 AAYGAEARKNE
+350 AAYGAKARGDE
-361 ISNDLKADNDAAAS
+361 ISDDFKADNEAAANS
-375 GGKISNDLGYSNV
+375 DKISNDLVSDIQ
-388 KMTVRP
+388 TARP
-394 ADAQTATA
+394 ADAQAATA
-402 QPMLEHVAT
+402 RPMLEHVAT
-411 AQSVVKQA
+411 KQSIAEQA
-419 AQHNSSPRDVDTQ
+419 AQQNLSAQDVDTQ
-432 SAAIQTSDVRIVDLQ
+432 PAAIQTSDVRIAVSQLV
-447 SAIAQTQ
+447 AAQTQ
-454 DVDTQAAAIQTSNQV
+454 NAGMQPAVIQTSSQV
-469 ASAQGATAQ
+469 ASAQAATTQ
-478 TLSAQATGVQPVCD
+478 TLSAQATGAQPTYD
-492 QIENLQ
+492 QTENLQ
-498 TAMAVQTAKPTI
+498 TVVAVQTATAEPMI
-510 TQAASSAEAVQDALA
+510 AQNASDAEAVQAALA
-525 APMSASRDCAV
+525 APMSVSRDCAT
-536 QPTHYQTETIQT
+536 QSTHYQTETIQT
-548 AATQATTAIPTI
+548 VAAQATTAIPTI
-560 AQTASDA
+560 SQIASDA
-567 GTVHA
+567 ETVHA
-572 ADAVRAAAVASMSGA
+572 TEAVRAAAVTHMSGA
-587 EILRTLK
+587 AILRTLK

-626 ASLPFEPT
+626 VSLPFEPT
-634 RDQLRAIKDI
+634 RDQLSAIKDI
-644 ASDLQSPLA
+644 ASDLQSPIA

-708 ILLVK
+708 VLLVK

-720 FAGAHLI
+720 FADAHLV

-803 EKQIKTKIL
+803 EKRIKTKIL

-831 NQAIIVYPLVQQSE
+831 NQAIIVYPIVQQSE

-868 THGSDKDKEEVL
+868 THGSDKDKEEIL
-880 RRFRDKGRLLI
+880 RRFRDEGRLLI

-977 GSVQHGAMFA
+977 GSVQHGAMFT

>member
-73 IKIVIFNAKSWHF
+73 IKIVIFNAKNWHF

-143 SADALLACGLR
+143 SADALLDCGLR

-174 LATPNRQLKEGGAE
+174 LAALNRQLKESGAE
-188 NLGERDDVSNS
+188 NFGERDDVSNS
-199 GRIPSSSEILG
+199 GRIPSGSEILRDEISSSDKILNDDG
-210 DEIPKSTKASP
+210 ILDNGEISSSQNSAAAEILNGRSQNGEIFRGKISNYPRSGGVFACEAKRGAENEILSGEIPKSTKASP
-221 HPSLRDGEIASDKI
+221 HPSLRDGEIASD
-235 LNDDGILD
+235 
-243 NDEISSS
+243 
-250 QNSAAAEILNGRSQ
+250 
-264 NDKILGNEISNY
+264 
-276 PQSGGALACEASRGA
+276 
-291 ANEILSGEIPK
+291 
-302 DAETSLFPSLR
+302 
-313 NDEISSDE
+313 E
-321 ILDGKERQAHDAE
+321 ILDGDQPRAHCAE
-334 IYNDENFD
+334 IYNDENFSI
-342 VQSGTDFL
+342 QSDEDFL
-350 AAYGAEARKNE
+350 TAYGAEAHRDE
-361 ISNDLKADNDAAAS
+361 ISDDLKSDNDAAAS
-375 GGKISNDLGYSNV
+375 GDKISKNLVYDTRAMARS
-388 KMTVRP
+388 
-394 ADAQTATA
+394 ADTRAVTA
-402 QPMLEHVAT
+402 QPMLTHVAPEQSIAEQAAVAKQNLSTQDIDTQPTT
-411 AQSVVKQA
+411 AQTQ
-419 AQHNSSPRDVDTQ
+419 DVDTQ
-432 SAAIQTSDVRIVDLQ
+432 SAAIQTS
-447 SAIAQTQ
+447 S
-454 DVDTQAAAIQTSNQV
+454 QV
-469 ASAQGATAQ
+469 ASAQFATTQ
-478 TLSAQATGVQPVCD
+478 TLNAQATGVQ
-492 QIENLQ
+492 
-498 TAMAVQTAKPTI
+498 TASA
-510 TQAASSAEAVQDALA
+510 AEAVQDALT

-548 AATQATTAIPTI
+548 AAAQTTI
-560 AQTASDA
+560 AQIASDA
-567 GTVHA
+567 ETVHA
-572 ADAVRAAAVASMSGA
+572 AEAVRAAAVTQMSGA
-587 EILRTLK
+587 AILRTLK

-617 PLSDISDWL
+617 PLHDISDWL

-634 RDQLRAIKDI
+634 RDQLSAIKDI
-644 ASDLQSPLA
+644 ASDLQSPIA

-695 YAEAR
+695 YAEAL

-708 ILLVK
+708 VLLVK

-788 QSELVSFSFLKQLPF
+788 QSELVNFSFLKQLPF

-812 QNDGFA
+812 QNDGFT

-855 APFWKAQFADVMI
+855 APFWKAQFADVLI

-880 RRFRDKGRLLI
+880 RRFRDEGQLLI

-999 KQRLKDIGRGA
+999 KQRLRSLKTR

>member
-134 AQKLIKKYL
+134 VQKLIKKYL
-143 SADALLACGLR
+143 SAGALLDCGLR

-174 LATPNRQLKEGGAE
+174 LAALNRQLKEGGAE
-188 NLGERDDVSNS
+188 NFGERDDVSNS
-199 GRIPSSSEILG
+199 GRIPSGSEILNG
-210 DEIPKSTKASP
+210 GISS
-221 HPSLRDGEIASDKI
+221 SDKI
-235 LNDDGILD
+235 LNDSGISD
-243 NDEISSS
+243 NGEIPSS
-250 QNSAAAEILNGRSQ
+250 QNSAAEILNSRSQ
-264 NDKILGNEISNY
+264 NDEISVH
-276 PQSGGALACEASRGA
+276 PQNGGVLACETKHGA
-291 ANEILSGEIPK
+291 ANEILSGGIPNG
-302 DAETSLFPSLR
+302 AEASPSQ
-313 NDEISSDE
+313 NIHSGEAVSDK
-321 ILDGKERQAHDAE
+321 ILDGEEPQAREEE
-334 IYNDENFD
+334 IYNDGNFN
-342 VQSGTDFL
+342 VQSDEDFL
-350 AAYGAEARKNE
+350 AANGAEARKDE
-361 ISNDLKADNDAAAS
+361 ISDDLKSDNDAAAS
-375 GGKISNDLGYSNV
+375 GGKISNDLVSIAQ
-388 KMTVRP
+388 TAART
-394 ADAQTATA
+394 ADAQALTA
-402 QPMLEHVAT
+402 QPMLEHVAPE
-411 AQSVVKQA
+411 QSMAERAAVAKQNLST
-419 AQHNSSPRDVDTQ
+419 QDIDTQ
-432 SAAIQTSDVRIVDLQ
+432 PAAIQTSSRVV
-447 SAIAQTQ
+447 SA
-454 DVDTQAAAIQTSNQV
+454 QAAT
-469 ASAQGATAQ
+469 TQ
-478 TLSAQATGVQPVCD
+478 TLSTQATGAQPVYN
-492 QIENLQ
+492 QTEKLQ
-498 TAMAVQTAKPTI
+498 TAVAVQTATAEPTI
-510 TQAASSAEAVQDALA
+510 TQAASAAEAVQDALA

-548 AATQATTAIPTI
+548 AAAQATTAIPTI
-560 AQTASDA
+560 AQIASDA

-572 ADAVRAAAVASMSGA
+572 ADAVKSVAVAEMSGV

-617 PLSDISDWL
+617 PLRDISDWL

-634 RDQLRAIKDI
+634 RDQLSAIKDI

-708 ILLVK
+708 VLLVK

-720 FAGAHLI
+720 FADAHLI

-803 EKQIKTKIL
+803 EKQIKTIIL

-823 LRRELAAG
+823 LRCELAAG

-868 THGSDKDKEEVL
+868 THGSDKDKEEIL
-880 RRFRDKGRLLI
+880 RRFRDEGRLLI

-906 VILIVGA
+906 IILIVGA

-987 WYDYEEDVTAAA
+987 WYDYEEGVTAAA

>member
-8 AAALQKAGITTL
+8 AATLQKAGITTL

-117 EPGRIAPKYKAA
+117 KPGRIAPKYKAA

-143 SADALLACGLR
+143 SADALLGCGLR
-154 ADEAAVLL
+154 ADEVAVLL

-174 LATPNRQLKEGGAE
+174 LAALNRQLKEGGAE
-188 NLGERDDVSNS
+188 NFGERDDVSNS
-199 GRIPSSSEILG
+199 GRIPSGSEILNG
-210 DEIPKSTKASP
+210 GISS
-221 HPSLRDGEIASDKI
+221 SDKI
-235 LNDDGILD
+235 LNGDGISD
-243 NDEISSS
+243 NGEIPSS
-250 QNSAAAEILNGRSQ
+250 QSSAAEILNGGSQ
-264 NDKILGNEISNY
+264 NDEISSY
-276 PQSGGALACEASRGA
+276 PQNGRALACEASRGA
-291 ANEILSGEIPK
+291 ENEISSGGISK
-302 DAETSLFPSLR
+302 GTETSLLPSLR
-313 NDEISSDE
+313 DGKIASDK
-321 ILDGKERQAHDAE
+321 ILDGEEPRVRGAE
-334 IYNDENFD
+334 IYNDKNFSII
-342 VQSGTDFL
+342 QSDDGFL
-350 AAYGAEARKNE
+350 PAYGAKAREDE
-361 ISNDLKADNDAAAS
+361 ISDDLKADNKAAAS
-375 GGKISNDLGYSNV
+375 GDKISNDLVSG
-388 KMTVRP
+388 TQAAARP
-394 ADAQTATA
+394 TDAQTATA

-411 AQSVVKQA
+411 EQSVAEQA
-419 AQHNSSPRDVDTQ
+419 IVAQQISS
-432 SAAIQTSDVRIVDLQ
+432 
-447 SAIAQTQ
+447 TQ
-454 DVDTQAAAIQTSNQV
+454 DVDTQPAAVQTSDIRIADSQLVAAQTQNADLQPATIQTSNQV
-469 ASAQGATAQ
+469 ASAQAATTQ
-478 TLSAQATGVQPVCD
+478 TLSTQATGAQPACD
-492 QIENLQ
+492 QTEKLQ
-498 TAMAVQTAKPTI
+498 TVVDARIATAEPTIAQTA
-510 TQAASSAEAVQDALA
+510 SAEAVQDALA

-548 AATQATTAIPTI
+548 AAAQATTAIPTI
-560 AQTASDA
+560 AQIANDA

-572 ADAVRAAAVASMSGA
+572 VDAVRSAAVTQISGSA
-587 EILRTLK
+587 ILRTLK

-617 PLSDISDWL
+617 PLRDISDWL

-634 RDQLRAIKDI
+634 SDQLSAIKDI

-708 ILLVK
+708 VLLVK

-750 RFGSNQREKIARLTE
+750 RFGSNQREKIARLTGS
-765 NGEFRAH
+765 GEFRAH

-803 EKQIKTKIL
+803 EKRIETKIL
-812 QNDGFA
+812 QNDGFT

-868 THGSDKDKEEVL
+868 THGSDKDKEEIL
-880 RRFRDKGRLLI
+880 RRFRDEGRLLI

>member
-73 IKIVIFNAKSWHF
+73 IKIVIFNAKNWHF

-117 EPGRIAPKYKAA
+117 EVGRIAPKYKAA

-143 SADALLACGLR
+143 STDALLACGLR

-174 LATPNRQLKEGGAE
+174 LAALNRQLKEGDSE
-188 NLGERDDVSNS
+188 NFGDRDDVSNS
-199 GRIPSSSEILG
+199 GKIPSGSEILRG
-210 DEIPKSTKASP
+210 EIPS
-221 HPSLRDGEIASDKI
+221 SDKI
-235 LNDDGILD
+235 LNDDGISD
-243 NDEISSS
+243 NGEIPSS
-250 QNSAAAEILNGRSQ
+250 QNSAAEILNSRSQ
-264 NDKILGNEISNY
+264 NDEISVH
-276 PQSGGALACEASRGA
+276 PQNGGVLACETKHGA
-291 ANEILSGEIPK
+291 ANEILSDGIPNGAEASPSQNIHSGEAVGDK
-302 DAETSLFPSLR
+302 
-313 NDEISSDE
+313 
-321 ILDGKERQAHDAE
+321 ILDGEEPQAREEE
-334 IYNDENFD
+334 IYNDENFN
-342 VQSGTDFL
+342 VQSDEDFL
-350 AAYGAEARKNE
+350 AAYGAEAHRDE
-361 ISNDLKADNDAAAS
+361 ISNDLKADNNTATS
-375 GGKISNDLGYSNV
+375 GDKISNDLVSDV
-388 KMTVRP
+388 QAAAQP
-394 ADAQTATA
+394 ADARAA
-402 QPMLEHVAT
+402 AVQPMLEHVAT
-411 AQSVVKQA
+411 AQSIAEQA
-419 AQHNSSPRDVDTQ
+419 IVAQQIASTQDVDTQ
-432 SAAIQTSDVRIVDLQ
+432 PAAVQTSDVRIADLQ
-447 SAIAQTQ
+447 PVVPQTQ
-454 DVDTQAAAIQTSNQV
+454 EASGKPTAIQTSSRV
-469 ASAQGATAQ
+469 VSAQAATTQ
-478 TLSAQATGVQPVCD
+478 TLSAQATGAQPACD
-492 QIENLQ
+492 QTENLQ
-498 TAMAVQTAKPTI
+498 TVVAALIATAEPTIAQTA
-510 TQAASSAEAVQDALA
+510 SAEAVQDALA

-548 AATQATTAIPTI
+548 AAAQATTAIPTI
-560 AQTASDA
+560 AQIASDA

-572 ADAVRAAAVASMSGA
+572 AKTVRAVAVTQMSGA
-587 EILRTLK
+587 AILRTLK
-594 FVEIL
+594 FIEIL

-617 PLSDISDWL
+617 PLHDISDWL

-634 RDQLRAIKDI
+634 RDQLSAIKDI

-708 ILLVK
+708 VLLVK

-750 RFGSNQREKIARLTE
+750 RFGSNQREKIARLTGS
-765 NGEFRAH
+765 GEFRAH

-855 APFWKAQFADVMI
+855 TPFWKAQFADVMI

-880 RRFRDKGRLLI
+880 RRFRDEGRLLI

-953 AATLDGFKVANI
+953 AVTLDGFKVANI

-999 KQRLKDIGRGA
+999 KQRLKDIGRSA

>member
-8 AAALQKAGITTL
+8 AATLQKAGITTL

-35 VGDAP
+35 VRDAP

-143 SADALLACGLR
+143 SASALLGCGLR

-174 LATPNRQLKEGGAE
+174 LAALNRQLKEGGAE
-188 NLGERDDVSNS
+188 NFGERDDVSNS
-199 GRIPSSSEILG
+199 GKIPNGNEILR
-210 DEIPKSTKASP
+210 DEISS
-221 HPSLRDGEIASDKI
+221 SDKI

-243 NDEISSS
+243 NNEITSS
-250 QNSAAAEILNGRSQ
+250 QNSVAAEILKGRSQ
-264 NDKILGNEISNY
+264 NDEIFRGKISNY
-276 PQSGGALACEASRGA
+276 PQSSGALACEAMRGT
-291 ANEILSGEIPK
+291 ANEILSGGIPRST
-302 DAETSLFPSLR
+302 EPSLLPNLR
-313 NDEISSDE
+313 DGGITSDE
-321 ILDGKERQAHDAE
+321 ILDGNEHQARDEE
-334 IYNDENFD
+334 IYNDENFN
-342 VQSGTDFL
+342 VQSDEDFL
-350 AAYGAEARKNE
+350 ATYGVEAHRDE
-361 ISNDLKADNDAAAS
+361 ISDDLKADNEATANND
-375 GGKISNDLGYSNV
+375 KISNDLVSDAQAA
-388 KMTVRP
+388 TRP
-394 ADAQTATA
+394 AEAQATTA

-411 AQSVVKQA
+411 KQSIAEQQNLSAQ
-419 AQHNSSPRDVDTQ
+419 DVDAQ
-432 SAAIQTSDVRIVDLQ
+432 SAAVQTSDVRIANLQ
-447 SAIAQTQ
+447 LVAAQTQ
-454 DVDTQAAAIQTSNQV
+454 ETSGKPTAIQTSSQV
-469 ASAQGATAQ
+469 ASAQAATTQ
-478 TLSAQATGVQPVCD
+478 TLDAQAAGAQPACD
-492 QIENLQ
+492 QIENVQ
-498 TAMAVQTAKPTI
+498 TAMAVQTAEPTI
-510 TQAASSAEAVQDALA
+510 TQTASAEAVQDTLA

-536 QPTHYQTETIQT
+536 QPMHYQTETIQT
-548 AATQATTAIPTI
+548 TAAQVTI
-560 AQTASDA
+560 AQIASDA

-572 ADAVRAAAVASMSGA
+572 AEAVRAVAVTQMSGA

-617 PLSDISDWL
+617 PLHDISDWL

-634 RDQLRAIKDI
+634 RDQLSAIKDI

-708 ILLVK
+708 VLLVK

-750 RFGSNQREKIARLTE
+750 RFGSNQREKIARLTGS
-765 NGEFRAH
+765 GEFRAH

-803 EKQIKTKIL
+803 EKRIKTKIL

-823 LRRELAAG
+823 LRCELAAG

-868 THGSDKDKEEVL
+868 THGSDKDKEEIL
-880 RRFRDKGRLLI
+880 RRFRDEGRLLI

-987 WYDYEEDVTAAA
+987 WYDYEEDMTAAA
-999 KQRLKDIGRGA
+999 KQRLKDTGRGA

>member
-8 AAALQKAGITTL
+8 AAGLQKAGITTL

-35 VGDAP
+35 VRDAP

-143 SADALLACGLR
+143 SASALLGCGLR
-154 ADEAAVLL
+154 ADEVAVLL

-174 LATPNRQLKEGGAE
+174 LAALNRQLKEGGAE
-188 NLGERDDVSNS
+188 NFGDRDDVSNS
-199 GRIPSSSEILG
+199 GKIPSGSEIL
-210 DEIPKSTKASP
+210 
-221 HPSLRDGEIASDKI
+221 SDKI
-235 LNDDGILD
+235 LNGDGISD
-243 NDEISSS
+243 NGKIPSLQS
-250 QNSAAAEILNGRSQ
+250 SAAAEILNGRSQ
-264 NDKILGNEISNY
+264 NGEIFEGKISNY
-276 PQSGGALACEASRGA
+276 PQGGGALACEAMRGA
-291 ANEILSGEIPK
+291 ANEILSDEIPNG
-302 DAETSLFPSLR
+302 AEASPSQ
-313 NDEISSDE
+313 NIHSGEAVSDK
-321 ILDGKERQAHDAE
+321 ILDGEEPQARCAE
-334 IYNDENFD
+334 IYNDENFS
-342 VQSGTDFL
+342 VQNDEDFL
-350 AAYGAEARKNE
+350 ATYGVEARRDEILGDLEAGNE
-361 ISNDLKADNDAAAS
+361 ATAS
-375 GGKISNDLGYSNV
+375 GGKISNDLGSNV
-388 KMTVRP
+388 QAAARSV
-394 ADAQTATA
+394 DAQAAIA
-402 QPMLEHVAT
+402 QPVLAHIAT
-411 AQSVVKQA
+411 KQSVAERAAVAKQNLST
-419 AQHNSSPRDVDTQ
+419 QDIDTQ
-432 SAAIQTSDVRIVDLQ
+432 PTA
-447 SAIAQTQ
+447 AQTQ
-454 DVDTQAAAIQTSNQV
+454 DVDTQ
-469 ASAQGATAQ
+469 SATTQ
-478 TLSAQATGVQPVCD
+478 TLNAQATGVQPVCD
-492 QIENLQ
+492 QTKNVQ
-498 TAMAVQTAKPTI
+498 TAVAVQTATAEPTI
-510 TQAASSAEAVQDALA
+510 IQATSSAEAVQDALA

-536 QPTHYQTETIQT
+536 QPMHYQTETIQT
-548 AATQATTAIPTI
+548 AAAQATTAIPTI
-560 AQTASDA
+560 AQIASDA

-572 ADAVRAAAVASMSGA
+572 VEVVQAAAVTQMSGA

-617 PLSDISDWL
+617 PLHDISDWL

-634 RDQLRAIKDI
+634 RDQLSAIKDI
-644 ASDLQSPLA
+644 ANDLQSPIA

-708 ILLVK
+708 VLLVK

-720 FAGAHLI
+720 FAGAHLV

-855 APFWKAQFADVMI
+855 APFWKAQFSDVMI

-880 RRFRDKGRLLI
+880 RRFRDEGRLLI

>member
-1 MIFEAKD
+1 LIFEAKD

-40 CAGESTAEVECLF
+40 RAGENTAEIECLF

-73 IKIVIFNAKSWHF
+73 IKIVIFNAKNWHF

-117 EPGRIAPKYKAA
+117 EVGRIAPKYKAA

-143 SADALLACGLR
+143 SAGALLTCGLR
-154 ADEAAVLL
+154 VDEAAVLL

-174 LATPNRQLKEGGAE
+174 LAALNRQLKEGGAE
-188 NLGERDDVSNS
+188 NFGECDDVSNS
-199 GRIPSSSEILG
+199 GRILSGSEILNG
-210 DEIPKSTKASP
+210 GISS
-221 HPSLRDGEIASDKI
+221 SDKI
-235 LNDDGILD
+235 LNDGGISD
-243 NDEISSS
+243 NGEIPSS
-250 QNSAAAEILNGRSQ
+250 QSSVAAEILKGRSQ
-264 NDKILGNEISNY
+264 NDEILSH
-276 PQSGGALACEASRGA
+276 PQNGRALACEASRGA
-291 ANEILSGEIPK
+291 ENEILSGGIPK
-302 DAETSLFPSLR
+302 DRETSLLPSLC
-313 NDEISSDE
+313 DSEIASDE
-321 ILDGKERQAHDAE
+321 ILDGEEHQARSAE
-334 IYNDENFD
+334 IYNDENSS
-342 VQSGTDFL
+342 VQSDEDFL
-350 AAYGAEARKNE
+350 AIYGAEAREDE
-361 ISNDLKADNDAAAS
+361 ISNDFKADNEAVAS
-375 GGKISNDLGYSNV
+375 GDKISNDLVSG
-388 KMTVRP
+388 TQTAIRP
-394 ADAQTATA
+394 ADAQAA
-402 QPMLEHVAT
+402 ALRPMLTHAVT
-411 AQSVVKQA
+411 AQSIAEQA
-419 AQHNSSPRDVDTQ
+419 AQQNLSAQGVDTQ
-432 SAAIQTSDVRIVDLQ
+432 LAAVQTSGVQIADLQPVAIQIQNAGAQPAAIQTSSR
-447 SAIAQTQ
+447 
-454 DVDTQAAAIQTSNQV
+454 V
-469 ASAQGATAQ
+469 ASAQAATTQ
-478 TLSAQATGVQPVCD
+478 TLSAQATGVQAASN
-492 QIENLQ
+492 QTENLQ
-498 TAMAVQTAKPTI
+498 TVVAVQTATAKPMIAQT
-510 TQAASSAEAVQDALA
+510 ASAAEAVQDALA
-525 APMSASRDCAV
+525 APMSASRDCAA
-536 QPTHYQTETIQT
+536 QPTHYQTRTIQT
-548 AATQATTAIPTI
+548 AAAQATTAIPTI
-560 AQTASDA
+560 TQIASDA
-567 GTVHA
+567 GTI
-572 ADAVRAAAVASMSGA
+572 RAAETVQAVAVMQMSGA
-587 EILRTLK
+587 AILRTLK

-617 PLSDISDWL
+617 PLRDISDWL

-634 RDQLRAIKDI
+634 RDQLNAIKDI

-695 YAEAR
+695 YTEAR

-708 ILLVK
+708 VLLVK

-720 FAGAHLI
+720 FADAHLI

-831 NQAIIVYPLVQQSE
+831 NHQAIIVYPLVQQSE
-845 SSVYQSLEEA
+845 NSVYQSLEEA

-868 THGSDKDKEEVL
+868 THGSDKDKEEIL
-880 RRFRDKGRLLI
+880 RRFRDEGRLLI

-999 KQRLKDIGRGA
+999 KQRLKDIG

>member
-8 AAALQKAGITTL
+8 AATLQKAGITTL

-73 IKIVIFNAKSWHF
+73 IKIVIFNAKNWHF

-143 SADALLACGLR
+143 SASALLGCGLR

-174 LATPNRQLKEGGAE
+174 LTALNRQLKEGGAE
-188 NLGERDDVSNS
+188 NFGERDDVSSS
-199 GRIPSSSEILG
+199 GKIPSGNEILRG
-210 DEIPKSTKASP
+210 EIPS
-221 HPSLRDGEIASDKI
+221 SDKI

-243 NDEISSS
+243 NGEISSS
-250 QNSAAAEILNGRSQ
+250 QNSAAAKILNGRSQ
-264 NDKILGNEISNY
+264 NDEILGNEISNY
-276 PQSGGALACEASRGA
+276 PQSSGALACEARHGA

-302 DAETSLFPSLR
+302 GAETSLPPSLR
-313 NDEISSDE
+313 DDEIASNE
-321 ILDGKERQAHDAE
+321 ILDGEERQAHDAE
-334 IYNDENFD
+334 IYNDENFSIKSD
-342 VQSGTDFL
+342 EDFL
-350 AAYGAEARKNE
+350 TAYGAEAREDE
-361 ISNDLKADNDAAAS
+361 ISNDLKADNNTATS
-375 GGKISNDLGYSNV
+375 GNKISNDLVSDV
-388 KMTVRP
+388 QAAARP
-394 ADAQTATA
+394 ADARAAT
-402 QPMLEHVAT
+402 E
-411 AQSVVKQA
+411 QSVAEAIV
-419 AQHNSSPRDVDTQ
+419 AQQISS
-432 SAAIQTSDVRIVDLQ
+432 A
-447 SAIAQTQ
+447 Q
-454 DVDTQAAAIQTSNQV
+454 DVDTQPAAVQASGVQTADLQPVAPQTQDAGAQPAVIQTSSQV
-469 ASAQGATAQ
+469 ASAQATTTQ
-478 TLSAQATGVQPVCD
+478 TLSTQATGVQAASD
-492 QIENLQ
+492 QTENLQ
-498 TAMAVQTAKPTI
+498 TVVAVQTATAKPTI
-510 TQAASSAEAVQDALA
+510 AQTASAKAVQDALA
-525 APMSASRDCAV
+525 APMSASRDCSA
-536 QPTHYQTETIQT
+536 QPTHYQTGTIQT
-548 AATQATTAIPTI
+548 AAAQATTAIPTI
-560 AQTASDA
+560 AQNASDA

-572 ADAVRAAAVASMSGA
+572 AEAIRAAAVTQMSGA
-587 EILRTLK
+587 AILRTLK

-617 PLSDISDWL
+617 PLRDISDWL

-634 RDQLRAIKDI
+634 RDQLSAIKDI

-674 AMNYPRISYLMAPT
+674 AMNYPHISYLMAPT

-695 YAEAR
+695 YTEAR

-708 ILLVK
+708 VLLVK

-803 EKQIKTKIL
+803 EKRIETKIL

-823 LRRELAAG
+823 LRRKLAAG

-855 APFWKAQFADVMI
+855 APFWRAQFADVMI
-868 THGSDKDKEEVL
+868 THGSDKDKEEIL
-880 RRFRDKGRLLI
+880 RRFRDEGRLLI

-906 VILIVGA
+906 IILIVGA

-999 KQRLKDIGRGA
+999 KQRLKDIERGA

>member
-8 AAALQKAGITTL
+8 AAAAQKAGITTL

-40 CAGESTAEVECLF
+40 CTGESTAEVECLF

-86 GAFKRGKKFF
+86 GTFKRGKKFF

-143 SADALLACGLR
+143 SASALLGCGLR

-174 LATPNRQLKEGGAE
+174 LAALNRQLKEGGAE
-188 NLGERDDVSNS
+188 NFGERDDISNS
-199 GRIPSSSEILG
+199 DRIPSGSEIL
-210 DEIPKSTKASP
+210 
-221 HPSLRDGEIASDKI
+221 RGEISSSDKI

-243 NDEISSS
+243 NGEISSS
-250 QNSAAAEILNGRSQ
+250 QSFAAEILNGRSQ
-264 NDKILGNEISNY
+264 NDEILGNEISNY
-276 PQSGGALACEASRGA
+276 PQSSGALACEARRGA
-291 ANEILSGEIPK
+291 ANEILSDGIPNGAEASPSQNIHSGE
-302 DAETSLFPSLR
+302 AV
-313 NDEISSDE
+313 SDK
-321 ILDGKERQAHDAE
+321 ILDGEEPQARGAK
-334 IYNDENFD
+334 IYNDENFN
-342 VQSGTDFL
+342 VQSDEDFL
-350 AAYGAEARKNE
+350 ATYGVEAHRDE
-361 ISNDLKADNDAAAS
+361 ISDDLKADNDAAVS
-375 GGKISNDLGYSNV
+375 GDKISNDLVSDV
-388 KMTVRP
+388 QAARP
-394 ADAQTATA
+394 ADAQAATA

-411 AQSVVKQA
+411 KQSIAEQA
-419 AQHNSSPRDVDTQ
+419 AQQNLSAQDVDTQ
-432 SAAIQTSDVRIVDLQ
+432 STAVQASDVRTADLQPVAPQTQEVSGKPTAIQTSRR
-447 SAIAQTQ
+447 
-454 DVDTQAAAIQTSNQV
+454 V
-469 ASAQGATAQ
+469 ASAQAATTK
-478 TLSAQATGVQPVCD
+478 TLSAQATGAQPVCN
-492 QIENLQ
+492 QTENLQ
-498 TAMAVQTAKPTI
+498 TVVAVRTATAKPTLVQ
-510 TQAASSAEAVQDALA
+510 TASAEAIQDAFA

-548 AATQATTAIPTI
+548 AAAQTTI
-560 AQTASDA
+560 AQIASDA
-567 GTVHA
+567 GAVHA
-572 ADAVRAAAVASMSGA
+572 ADAVKSVAVTQMSGA
-587 EILRTLK
+587 AILRTLK

-617 PLSDISDWL
+617 PLRDISDWL

-634 RDQLRAIKDI
+634 RDQLSAIKDI
-644 ASDLQSPLA
+644 ASDLQSPIA

-708 ILLVK
+708 VLLVK

-720 FAGAHLI
+720 FAGAHLV

-868 THGSDKDKEEVL
+868 THGSDKDKEEIL
-880 RRFRDKGRLLI
+880 RRFRDEGRLLI

>member
-35 VGDAP
+35 VSSAP
-40 CAGESTAEVECLF
+40 RAGESTAEVECLF

-143 SADALLACGLR
+143 SAGTLLGCGLR
-154 ADEAAVLL
+154 VDEAAVLL

-174 LATPNRQLKEGGAE
+174 LAALNRQLKEGGAE
-188 NLGERDDVSNS
+188 NFGERDDVSNS
-199 GRIPSSSEILG
+199 GSEILS
-210 DEIPKSTKASP
+210 DEISS
-221 HPSLRDGEIASDKI
+221 SDKI
-235 LNDDGILD
+235 LNGDGISY
-243 NDEISSS
+243 NGKISSL
-250 QNSAAAEILNGRSQ
+250 QNSVAAEILKDRSQ
-264 NDKILGNEISNY
+264 NDEIFGDKISNY
-276 PQSGGALACEASRGA
+276 PQNGRALACEASRGVE
-291 ANEILSGEIPK
+291 NEILGDGIPNGAEASPSQNIHSGE
-302 DAETSLFPSLR
+302 AV
-313 NDEISSDE
+313 SDK
-321 ILDGKERQAHDAE
+321 ILDGEEPRAHCAE
-334 IYNDENFD
+334 IYNDENFSI
-342 VQSGTDFL
+342 QSDEDFL
-350 AAYGAEARKNE
+350 ATYGAEAREDK
-361 ISNDLKADNDAAAS
+361 ISDDLKSDNDAAAS
-375 GGKISNDLGYSNV
+375 GDKISNDLGSGAQAAA
-388 KMTVRP
+388 RS

-402 QPMLEHVAT
+402 QPMLEYVAT
-411 AQSVVKQA
+411 AQSIAEQAIVVQ
-419 AQHNSSPRDVDTQ
+419 QNLS
-432 SAAIQTSDVRIVDLQ
+432 
-447 SAIAQTQ
+447 TQ
-454 DVDTQAAAIQTSNQV
+454 DVGTRSAAVQTSSQAESAQAATTQTF
-469 ASAQGATAQ
+469 
-478 TLSAQATGVQPVCD
+478 SAQATGVQPACD
-492 QIENLQ
+492 QTENVQ
-498 TAMAVQTAKPTI
+498 TATAVQTAEPTI
-510 TQAASSAEAVQDALA
+510 AQAASAAETIQDALA
-525 APMSASRDCAV
+525 APMSASRDYAV

-548 AATQATTAIPTI
+548 AAAQATTAIPTI
-560 AQTASDA
+560 AQIASDA

-572 ADAVRAAAVASMSGA
+572 AEAVRAAAAAPMSGA
-587 EILRTLK
+587 AILRTLK

-617 PLSDISDWL
+617 PLHDISDWL
-626 ASLPFEPT
+626 TSLPFEPT
-634 RDQLRAIKDI
+634 RDQLSAIKDI

-674 AMNYPRISYLMAPT
+674 AMNYPRITYLMAPT

-695 YAEAR
+695 YAEAL

-708 ILLVK
+708 VLLVK

-720 FAGAHLI
+720 FADAHLI
-727 IGTHALLYHELA
+727 IGTHALLYHELT

-855 APFWKAQFADVMI
+855 APFWKAQFADVLI

-880 RRFRDKGRLLI
+880 RRFRDEGRLLI

-906 VILIVGA
+906 IILIVGA

-987 WYDYEEDVTAAA
+987 WYDYEEDMTAAA

>member
-63 TAHCLSWERE
+63 TAHCLSWKRE

-143 SADALLACGLR
+143 SAGALLGCGLR

-174 LATPNRQLKEGGAE
+174 LAALNRQLKEGGAE
-188 NLGERDDVSNS
+188 NFGERDDISNS
-199 GRIPSSSEILG
+199 GKIPSGSEILRGEIPSSDKILNGDGISDNSEIPSSQSSAAAEILNG
-210 DEIPKSTKASP
+210 RSQNGEIFEGKISNYLQSSEALACEAKHSTANEILSGEIPKNMKASP
-221 HPSLRDGEIASDKI
+221 HPSLRDGEIASD
-235 LNDDGILD
+235 
-243 NDEISSS
+243 
-250 QNSAAAEILNGRSQ
+250 
-264 NDKILGNEISNY
+264 
-276 PQSGGALACEASRGA
+276 
-291 ANEILSGEIPK
+291 
-302 DAETSLFPSLR
+302 
-313 NDEISSDE
+313 E
-321 ILDGKERQAHDAE
+321 ILDGDQPRARCAE
-334 IYNDENFD
+334 IYNDENFN
-342 VQSGTDFL
+342 VQSDEDFL
-350 AAYGAEARKNE
+350 AANGAEAHRDEILGDLEAGNE
-361 ISNDLKADNDAAAS
+361 AATS
-375 GGKISNDLGYSNV
+375 GKKISNDPVSDV
-388 KMTVRP
+388 QAATRP
-394 ADAQTATA
+394 AEAQAATA
-402 QPMLEHVAT
+402 QPMLTHVAPE
-411 AQSVVKQA
+411 QSIAEQA
-419 AQHNSSPRDVDTQ
+419 AQQNLSTRDVDMQ
-432 SAAIQTSDVRIVDLQ
+432 PAAIQTSDIRTADLQ
-447 SAIAQTQ
+447 PVAAQTQ
-454 DVDTQAAAIQTSNQV
+454 ESSGKPTAIQTSSQV
-469 ASAQGATAQ
+469 ASAQAATTQ
-478 TLSAQATGVQPVCD
+478 TLSAQAAGTQPACD
-492 QIENLQ
+492 QIKNLQ
-498 TAMAVQTAKPTI
+498 TVVAAQTAEPTI
-510 TQAASSAEAVQDALA
+510 AQTASAAEAVQDALA

-548 AATQATTAIPTI
+548 AAAQTTI
-560 AQTASDA
+560 AQIASEAETIHTAE
-567 GTVHA
+567 
-572 ADAVRAAAVASMSGA
+572 AVRAAAVTQMSGA
-587 EILRTLK
+587 AILRTLK

-617 PLSDISDWL
+617 PLHDISDWL

-634 RDQLRAIKDI
+634 RDQLSAIKDI

-695 YAEAR
+695 YAEAL

-708 ILLVK
+708 VLLVK

-750 RFGSNQREKIARLTE
+750 RFGSNQREKIARLTGS
-765 NGEFRAH
+765 GEFRAH

-855 APFWKAQFADVMI
+855 TPFWKAQFADVMI

-880 RRFRDKGRLLI
+880 RRFRDEGRLLI

>member
-35 VGDAP
+35 VGGAP

-73 IKIVIFNAKSWHF
+73 IKIVIFNAKNWHF
-86 GAFKRGKKFF
+86 SAFKRGKKFF
-96 IHGKCDES
+96 IHGKCDDS

-143 SADALLACGLR
+143 SASALLGCGLR

-174 LATPNRQLKEGGAE
+174 LAALNRQLKEGGAE
-188 NLGERDDVSNS
+188 NFNERDDVSNS
-199 GRIPSSSEILG
+199 GRIPSGNEILR
-210 DEIPKSTKASP
+210 DEISS
-221 HPSLRDGEIASDKI
+221 SDKI
-235 LNDDGILD
+235 LNGG
-243 NDEISSS
+243 EISDNGEIPSS
-250 QNSAAAEILNGRSQ
+250 QSSAVKILKSRSQ
-264 NDKILGNEISNY
+264 NGEIFEGKISNY
-276 PQSGGALACEASRGA
+276 PQGGGALACEASRGT
-291 ANEILSGEIPK
+291 ANEIL
-302 DAETSLFPSLR
+302 D
-313 NDEISSDE
+313 D
-321 ILDGKERQAHDAE
+321 KERQARDEE
-334 IYNDENFD
+334 IYNDENFN
-342 VQSGTDFL
+342 VQSDEDFL
-350 AAYGAEARKNE
+350 AAYGAEARIDE
-361 ISNDLKADNDAAAS
+361 ISDDFKADNNTATSGDEISDDLVSDVQAA
-375 GGKISNDLGYSNV
+375 
-388 KMTVRP
+388 RP
-394 ADAQTATA
+394 ADAQAATA

-411 AQSVVKQA
+411 KQSVA
-419 AQHNSSPRDVDTQ
+419 AQQNSS
-432 SAAIQTSDVRIVDLQ
+432 A
-447 SAIAQTQ
+447 Q
-454 DVDTQAAAIQTSNQV
+454 DVDTQPATIQTSSRV
-469 ASAQGATAQ
+469 ASAQAATIQ
-478 TLSAQATGVQPVCD
+478 TLDAQAAGTQSACD
-492 QIENLQ
+492 QIENVQ
-498 TAMAVQTAKPTI
+498 TATAVQTAEPTI

-525 APMSASRDCAV
+525 APMSALHDCDV
-536 QPTHYQTETIQT
+536 QPTHYQTETIHT
-548 AATQATTAIPTI
+548 IAAQATTAIPTI
-560 AQTASDA
+560 AQIASDA
-567 GTVHA
+567 GTIHA
-572 ADAVRAAAVASMSGA
+572 AEAVQAVAATQMSGA

-634 RDQLRAIKDI
+634 RDQLSAIKDI

-708 ILLVK
+708 VLLVK

-880 RRFRDKGRLLI
+880 RRFRDEGRLLI

-999 KQRLKDIGRGA
+999 KQRLRSLTAR

>member
-8 AAALQKAGITTL
+8 AAALQKVGITTL

-35 VGDAP
+35 VRDAP

-73 IKIVIFNAKSWHF
+73 IKIVIFNAKNWHF

-134 AQKLIKKYL
+134 VQKLIKKYL
-143 SADALLACGLR
+143 SAGVLLGCGLR

-162 ALHESSPRSVRM
+162 ALHESSPRSVQM
-174 LATPNRQLKEGGAE
+174 LAALNRQLKEGGAE
-188 NLGERDDVSNS
+188 NFSERDDVSNS
-199 GRIPSSSEILG
+199 GKIPSGNEILSSDKILNDG
-210 DEIPKSTKASP
+210 KISDNGEIPSLQSSVAAEILKGRSQNGEIFGGKISNYPRSDGVLACEAKRGAANKILSGEIPKNTKALP
-221 HPSLRDGEIASDKI
+221 HPSLRDGEIASD
-235 LNDDGILD
+235 
-243 NDEISSS
+243 
-250 QNSAAAEILNGRSQ
+250 
-264 NDKILGNEISNY
+264 
-276 PQSGGALACEASRGA
+276 
-291 ANEILSGEIPK
+291 
-302 DAETSLFPSLR
+302 
-313 NDEISSDE
+313 E
-321 ILDGKERQAHDAE
+321 ILDGGQPRARCAE
-334 IYNDENFD
+334 ICNDENFN
-342 VQSGTDFL
+342 VQGDDNFL
-350 AAYGAEARKNE
+350 AAYGAEAREDK
-361 ISNDLKADNDAAAS
+361 IPDDLKAGNDVATS
-375 GGKISNDLGYSNV
+375 GGKISNDLVSG
-388 KMTVRP
+388 TQAATRP
-394 ADAQTATA
+394 ADAQAATV
-402 QPMLEHVAT
+402 QSILE
-411 AQSVVKQA
+411 QA
-419 AQHNSSPRDVDTQ
+419 AVAQQNSSSQDVDTQ
-432 SAAIQTSDVRIVDLQ
+432 SAAIQTS
-447 SAIAQTQ
+447 S
-454 DVDTQAAAIQTSNQV
+454 QV
-469 ASAQGATAQ
+469 ASAQAVTTQ
-478 TLSAQATGVQPVCD
+478 TLDAQATSAQPACD

-498 TAMAVQTAKPTI
+498 TVVAVQTATAKPTI
-510 TQAASSAEAVQDALA
+510 TQNASAEAVQDALA

-536 QPTHYQTETIQT
+536 QPTHYQTETIHT
-548 AATQATTAIPTI
+548 AAAQATTTIPAI
-560 AQTASDA
+560 AQIVSDV
-567 GTVHA
+567 GTVHTA
-572 ADAVRAAAVASMSGA
+572 EAVQATAVASMSGA

-594 FVEIL
+594 FIEIL

-617 PLSDISDWL
+617 PLHNISDWL

-634 RDQLRAIKDI
+634 RDQLSAIKDI

-708 ILLVK
+708 VLLVK

-750 RFGSNQREKIARLTE
+750 RFGSNQREKIARLTGS
-765 NGEFRAH
+765 GEFRAH

-803 EKQIKTKIL
+803 EKRIKTEIL

-823 LRRELAAG
+823 LRCELAAG

-868 THGSDKDKEEVL
+868 THGSDKDKEEIL
-880 RRFRDKGRLLI
+880 RRFRDEGRLLI

-987 WYDYEEDVTAAA
+987 WYDYEEDMTAAA
-999 KQRLKDIGRGA
+999 KQRLKDTGRGA

>member
-143 SADALLACGLR
+143 SAGALLGCGLR

-174 LATPNRQLKEGGAE
+174 LAALNRQLKEGNTE
-188 NLGERDDVSNS
+188 NFGERDDVSSS
-199 GRIPSSSEILG
+199 GKIPSGSEILRG
-210 DEIPKSTKASP
+210 EIPS
-221 HPSLRDGEIASDKI
+221 SDKI

-243 NDEISSS
+243 NGEISSS

-264 NDKILGNEISNY
+264 NGEIFEGKISNY
-276 PQSGGALACEASRGA
+276 PRSGGALACGTRRGT
-291 ANEILSGEIPK
+291 ANEIL
-302 DAETSLFPSLR
+302 D
-313 NDEISSDE
+313 D
-321 ILDGKERQAHDAE
+321 KERQARDEE
-334 IYNDENFD
+334 IYNDENFN
-342 VQSGTDFL
+342 VQSDDNFL
-350 AAYGAEARKNE
+350 TAYGAEARRDE
-361 ISNDLKADNDAAAS
+361 ISDDLKADNEAAVS
-375 GGKISNDLGYSNV
+375 GDKISNDLGSGSV
-388 KMTVRP
+388 QMAAWSV
-394 ADAQTATA
+394 DAQAATA
-402 QPMLEHVAT
+402 QPMLTHVAT
-411 AQSVVKQA
+411 TQSKAEQA
-419 AQHNSSPRDVDTQ
+419 AQQNLSTQDVDTHP
-432 SAAIQTSDVRIVDLQ
+432 AEIQTSDVRITDLQ

-454 DVDTQAAAIQTSNQV
+454 DIDTQPAAIQTSSQV
-469 ASAQGATAQ
+469 ASAQAATIQ
-478 TLSAQATGVQPVCD
+478 TLSAQATGVQPVSN

-498 TAMAVQTAKPTI
+498 TVVAVQTATAKPTI
-510 TQAASSAEAVQDALA
+510 AQAASAAETVQDALS

-536 QPTHYQTETIQT
+536 QPTHYQTEIIQT
-548 AATQATTAIPTI
+548 AAAKATTAIPTI
-560 AQTASDA
+560 AQIASDA

-572 ADAVRAAAVASMSGA
+572 ADAVKSVAVAEMSGA

-617 PLSDISDWL
+617 PLHDISDWL

-634 RDQLRAIKDI
+634 RDQLSAIYDI
-644 ASDLQSPLA
+644 ASDLQSSLA

-695 YAEAR
+695 YAEAL

-708 ILLVK
+708 VLLVK

-788 QSELVSFSFLKQLPF
+788 QSELVNFSFLKQLPF

-812 QNDGFA
+812 QNDGFT

-855 APFWKAQFADVMI
+855 APFWKAQFADVLI

-880 RRFRDKGRLLI
+880 RRFRDEGQLLI

-999 KQRLKDIGRGA
+999 KQRLRSLKTR

>member
-73 IKIVIFNAKSWHF
+73 IKIVIFNAKNWHF

-117 EPGRIAPKYKAA
+117 EPGRIAPKYKTA

-174 LATPNRQLKEGGAE
+174 LAALNRQLKEGGAE
-188 NLGERDDVSNS
+188 NFGDRDDVSNS
-199 GRIPSSSEILG
+199 SRIPSGSEILSDEISSSDKILNDG
-210 DEIPKSTKASP
+210 GISDNGEIPSSQNSVAAEILKGRSQNDEIFGGKISNCPQNGGVLAYRTKHDAENEILSGEIPKSAETSLL
-221 HPSLRDGEIASDKI
+221 PSLRDGEIASDEI
-235 LNDDGILD
+235 VDDEEHQVHG
-243 NDEISSS
+243 
-250 QNSAAAEILNGRSQ
+250 
-264 NDKILGNEISNY
+264 
-276 PQSGGALACEASRGA
+276 
-291 ANEILSGEIPK
+291 
-302 DAETSLFPSLR
+302 T
-313 NDEISSDE
+313 
-321 ILDGKERQAHDAE
+321 E
-334 IYNDENFD
+334 IYNDENFNI
-342 VQSGTDFL
+342 QSDDNFL
-350 AAYGAEARKNE
+350 ATYGAEAREDE
-361 ISNDLKADNDAAAS
+361 ILDDLKADNDAAAS
-375 GGKISNDLGYSNV
+375 GDKISNDLVSG
-388 KMTVRP
+388 TQAAQL
-394 ADAQTATA
+394 ADVQTATA

-411 AQSVVKQA
+411 EQSIAEQA
-419 AQHNSSPRDVDTQ
+419 AIAKQNLSTQDVDAQ
-432 SAAIQTSDVRIVDLQ
+432 SAAIQTS
-447 SAIAQTQ
+447 S
-454 DVDTQAAAIQTSNQV
+454 QV
-469 ASAQGATAQ
+469 ASAQFATIQ
-478 TLSAQATGVQPVCD
+478 TLSTQAAGAQPACD
-492 QIENLQ
+492 QIKNVQ
-498 TAMAVQTAKPTI
+498 AVVAVQTA
-510 TQAASSAEAVQDALA
+510 
-525 APMSASRDCAV
+525 
-536 QPTHYQTETIQT
+536 T
-548 AATQATTAIPTI
+548 AKPTI
-560 AQTASDA
+560 AQTAS
-567 GTVHA
+567 A
-572 ADAVRAAAVASMSGA
+572 AEAVQAAAVASMSGA

-617 PLSDISDWL
+617 PLHDISDWL

-695 YAEAR
+695 YAEAL

-708 ILLVK
+708 VLLVK

-750 RFGSNQREKIARLTE
+750 RFGSNQREKIARLTGS
-765 NGEFRAH
+765 GEFRAH

-812 QNDGFA
+812 QNDGFT

-823 LRRELAAG
+823 LRRELAVG

-880 RRFRDKGRLLI
+880 RRFRDEGRLLI

-977 GSVQHGAMFA
+977 GSVQHGAMFT

>member
-143 SADALLACGLR
+143 SAGALLVCGLR

-174 LATPNRQLKEGGAE
+174 LAALNRQLKESGAE
-188 NLGERDDVSNS
+188 NFGERGDVSNS
-199 GRIPSSSEILG
+199 DRIPSGSEILR
-210 DEIPKSTKASP
+210 DEISSSDKILNDDGISDNGEIPSSQSSAAEILNGRSQNNEIFRGKISNYPQSDKILACEASRGAANGILSGVIPKGAETSLL
-221 HPSLRDGEIASDKI
+221 PSLRDGEIASDKI
-235 LNDDGILD
+235 LDGD
-243 NDEISSS
+243 
-250 QNSAAAEILNGRSQ
+250 
-264 NDKILGNEISNY
+264 
-276 PQSGGALACEASRGA
+276 QSWMRG
-291 ANEILSGEIPK
+291 
-302 DAETSLFPSLR
+302 
-313 NDEISSDE
+313 
-321 ILDGKERQAHDAE
+321 AE
-334 IYNDENFD
+334 IYNDENFSA
-342 VQSGTDFL
+342 QSDDDFL
-350 AAYGAEARKNE
+350 AAYGAKARGDE
-361 ISNDLKADNDAAAS
+361 ISDDFKADNEAAAS
-375 GGKISNDLGYSNV
+375 GDKISNDLASI
-388 KMTVRP
+388 TQTAARS
-394 ADAQTATA
+394 ADAQAMTA
-402 QPMLEHVAT
+402 QPMLEHIVT
-411 AQSVVKQA
+411 EQSIA
-419 AQHNSSPRDVDTQ
+419 AQQNSSTQDVDTQ
-432 SAAIQTSDVRIVDLQ
+432 SATTQTQDVGRQPAAIQTSDVRIADLQ
-447 SAIAQTQ
+447 PVTPQTQ
-454 DVDTQAAAIQTSNQV
+454 EVSGKPTAIQTSSQV
-469 ASAQGATAQ
+469 ASAQAATTQ
-478 TLSAQATGVQPVCD
+478 TLSAQATGAQPACD
-492 QIENLQ
+492 QTENLQ
-498 TAMAVQTAKPTI
+498 TVVAARIATAKPTI
-510 TQAASSAEAVQDALA
+510 AQTASVVETVQDALA
-525 APMSASRDCAV
+525 APMSASHDCDV

-548 AATQATTAIPTI
+548 AAAQATTAISTI
-560 AQTASDA
+560 AQIASDA

-572 ADAVRAAAVASMSGA
+572 ADAVKSVAVTQMSGA
-587 EILRTLK
+587 AILRTLK

-617 PLSDISDWL
+617 PLHDISDWL

-634 RDQLRAIKDI
+634 RDQLGAIKDI

-708 ILLVK
+708 VLLVK

-855 APFWKAQFADVMI
+855 APFWKAQFPNVLI

-880 RRFRDKGRLLI
+880 RRFRDEGQLLI

>member
-8 AAALQKAGITTL
+8 AATLQKAGITTL

-35 VGDAP
+35 VRDVP

-143 SADALLACGLR
+143 SAGALLGCGLR

-162 ALHESSPRSVRM
+162 ALHESSLRSVRM
-174 LATPNRQLKEGGAE
+174 LAALNRQLKEGGAE
-188 NLGERDDVSNS
+188 NFGERDDVSNS
-199 GRIPSSSEILG
+199 GRIPSGSEILRG
-210 DEIPKSTKASP
+210 EIPS
-221 HPSLRDGEIASDKI
+221 SDKI
-235 LNDDGILD
+235 LNDDGIL
-243 NDEISSS
+243 NKGTVPSS
-250 QNSAAAEILNGRSQ
+250 QSSVAAEILKGGAQ
-264 NDKILGNEISNY
+264 NDEIFGGKISNY
-276 PQSGGALACEASRGA
+276 PRSGGVLACEARRGT
-291 ANEILSGEIPK
+291 ANEILSGGIPNG
-302 DAETSLFPSLR
+302 AEASPSQ
-313 NDEISSDE
+313 NIHSGEAVSDK
-321 ILDGKERQAHDAE
+321 ILDGEEPQAHGTE
-334 IYNDENFD
+334 IYNDENFSIQND
-342 VQSGTDFL
+342 EDFL
-350 AAYGAEARKNE
+350 AVYGAEAHRDE
-361 ISNDLKADNDAAAS
+361 ILDDLKADNDAAAS
-375 GGKISNDLGYSNV
+375 GDEISNDLGSSNT
-388 KMTVRP
+388 KMTAWS
-394 ADAQTATA
+394 ADTQAATA

-411 AQSVVKQA
+411 KQSVAEQA
-419 AQHNSSPRDVDTQ
+419 AQQNSSAQDVDTQ
-432 SAAIQTSDVRIVDLQ
+432 SAAIQTSSQI
-447 SAIAQTQ
+447 
-454 DVDTQAAAIQTSNQV
+454 
-469 ASAQGATAQ
+469 ASAQAATTQ

-510 TQAASSAEAVQDALA
+510 TQAVSSAEAVQDALA

-548 AATQATTAIPTI
+548 AAAQATTAIPTI
-560 AQTASDA
+560 AQIASDA

-572 ADAVRAAAVASMSGA
+572 AEAVRAVAVTQMSGTT
-587 EILRTLK
+587 ILRTLK

-617 PLSDISDWL
+617 PLHDISDWL

-634 RDQLRAIKDI
+634 RDQLNAMKDI

-708 ILLVK
+708 VLLVK

-855 APFWKAQFADVMI
+855 TPFWKAQFPDVLI

-880 RRFRDKGRLLI
+880 RRFRDEGRLLI

-987 WYDYEEDVTAAA
+987 WYDYEENVTAAA
-999 KQRLKDIGRGA
+999 KQRLKDLKTR

>member
-35 VGDAP
+35 VRDAP

-143 SADALLACGLR
+143 SAGALLACGLR

-174 LATPNRQLKEGGAE
+174 LAALNRQLKEGGAE

-199 GRIPSSSEILG
+199 GKIPSGSEILRGEIPSSEKILNDDGISDNSKIPSPQSSAVAEILNG
-210 DEIPKSTKASP
+210 RSQNDEIFEGKISNYPRSSGALACETKHGAANEILSGEIPKSTKASP
-221 HPSLRDGEIASDKI
+221 HPSLRDGEIASD
-235 LNDDGILD
+235 
-243 NDEISSS
+243 
-250 QNSAAAEILNGRSQ
+250 
-264 NDKILGNEISNY
+264 
-276 PQSGGALACEASRGA
+276 
-291 ANEILSGEIPK
+291 
-302 DAETSLFPSLR
+302 
-313 NDEISSDE
+313 E
-321 ILDGKERQAHDAE
+321 ILDGGQPRVRGTE
-334 IYNDENFD
+334 IYNDENFSI
-342 VQSGTDFL
+342 QSDEDFL
-350 AAYGAEARKNE
+350 ATYGAEAHRDE
-361 ISNDLKADNDAAAS
+361 ILDDLKADNEATAS
-375 GGKISNDLGYSNV
+375 GGKISKDLISIAQ
-388 KMTVRP
+388 TAARP
-394 ADAQTATA
+394 ADAQVATA
-402 QPMLEHVAT
+402 QPMIEHVT
-411 AQSVVKQA
+411 TEQSITEQA
-419 AQHNSSPRDVDTQ
+419 AISQQNSS
-432 SAAIQTSDVRIVDLQ
+432 
-447 SAIAQTQ
+447 TQ
-454 DVDTQAAAIQTSNQV
+454 DVDTQS
-469 ASAQGATAQ
+469 ATAQ
-478 TLSAQATGVQPVCD
+478 TLSAQATGAQPVCN
-492 QIENLQ
+492 QTENLQ
-498 TAMAVQTAKPTI
+498 TVVAVQTATAEPTI
-510 TQAASSAEAVQDALA
+510 TQAASAAKTVQDALA

-536 QPTHYQTETIQT
+536 QPTHYQTEIIQT
-548 AATQATTAIPTI
+548 AAAQATTTIPTI
-560 AQTASDA
+560 AQIASDA

-572 ADAVRAAAVASMSGA
+572 AEAVRAVAVAEMSGA

-617 PLSDISDWL
+617 PLHDISDWL

-634 RDQLRAIKDI
+634 RDQLSAIKDI

-708 ILLVK
+708 VLLVK

-855 APFWKAQFADVMI
+855 APFWKAQFADVLI
-868 THGSDKDKEEVL
+868 THGSDKDKEDIL
-880 RRFRDKGRLLI
+880 RRFRDEGRLLI

>member
-8 AAALQKAGITTL
+8 AATLQKAGITTL

-35 VGDAP
+35 VRDAP

-143 SADALLACGLR
+143 SAGALLGCGLR

-174 LATPNRQLKEGGAE
+174 LAALNRQLKEGGAE
-188 NLGERDDVSNS
+188 NFGDRDDVSNS
-199 GRIPSSSEILG
+199 DRIPSDSEILG
-210 DEIPKSTKASP
+210 D
-221 HPSLRDGEIASDKI
+221 KI
-235 LNDDGILD
+235 LNGDGISD
-243 NDEISSS
+243 SREIPSS
-250 QNSAAAEILNGRSQ
+250 QSSAAEILNGRSQ
-264 NDKILGNEISNY
+264 NDEIFRGKISNY
-276 PQSGGALACEASRGA
+276 PQNGGVLACEASRGA
-291 ANEILSGEIPK
+291 ENEILSGEIPK
-302 DAETSLFPSLR
+302 GAETSLLPSLR
-313 NDEISSDE
+313 DDEIASDK
-321 ILDGKERQAHDAE
+321 ILDGEEPRARSAE
-334 IYNDENFD
+334 IYNDENFS
-342 VQSGTDFL
+342 VQSDEDFL
-350 AAYGAEARKNE
+350 AAYGAEAREDE
-361 ISNDLKADNDAAAS
+361 ISGDLKANNDAAVS
-375 GGKISNDLGYSNV
+375 SDKISNDLAFI
-388 KMTVRP
+388 TQTAARP
-394 ADAQTATA
+394 ADAQAATLR
-402 QPMLEHVAT
+402 PMLEHAVT
-411 AQSVVKQA
+411 AQSIAEQV
-419 AQHNSSPRDVDTQ
+419 AQQNLSPQDVGRQPAT
-432 SAAIQTSDVRIVDLQ
+432 IQTLS
-447 SAIAQTQ
+447 
-454 DVDTQAAAIQTSNQV
+454 QV
-469 ASAQGATAQ
+469 ASAQAATTQ

-492 QIENLQ
+492 QTENIQTVVAARIATAEPTLIQ
-498 TAMAVQTAKPTI
+498 TA
-510 TQAASSAEAVQDALA
+510 SAEAVQDAFA

-548 AATQATTAIPTI
+548 AAAQATTAIPTI
-560 AQTASDA
+560 TQIASDA

-572 ADAVRAAAVASMSGA
+572 AEAVQAAAVAEMSGA

-617 PLSDISDWL
+617 PLRDISGWL

-634 RDQLRAIKDI
+634 RDQLSAIKDI

-708 ILLVK
+708 VLLVK

-750 RFGSNQREKIARLTE
+750 RFGSNQREKIACLTE

-803 EKQIKTKIL
+803 EKRIKTKIL
-812 QNDGFA
+812 QNDGFT

-855 APFWKAQFADVMI
+855 APFWKAQFADVLI

-880 RRFRDKGRLLI
+880 RRFRDEGRLLI

>member
-8 AAALQKAGITTL
+8 AATLQKAGITTL

-53 QHRRGSMLIV
+53 QQRRGSMLIV

-143 SADALLACGLR
+143 SAGALLGCGLR

-174 LATPNRQLKEGGAE
+174 LAALNRQLKEGGAE
-188 NLGERDDVSNS
+188 NFGDRDDVSNS
-199 GRIPSSSEILG
+199 DRIPSGSEILNG
-210 DEIPKSTKASP
+210 KIPS
-221 HPSLRDGEIASDKI
+221 SDKI
-235 LNDDGILD
+235 LNDDGISD
-243 NDEISSS
+243 NSKIPNS
-250 QNSAAAEILNGRSQ
+250 QNSVAEILNGRSQ
-264 NDKILGNEISNY
+264 NDEISVH
-276 PQSGGALACEASRGA
+276 PQNGGVLACETKHGA
-291 ANEILSGEIPK
+291 ANEILSGGIPNG
-302 DAETSLFPSLR
+302 AEASPSQ
-313 NDEISSDE
+313 NIHSGEAVSDK
-321 ILDGKERQAHDAE
+321 ILDGEEPQAREEE
-334 IYNDENFD
+334 IYNDENFN
-342 VQSGTDFL
+342 VQSDEDFL
-350 AAYGAEARKNE
+350 AANGAEARKDE
-361 ISNDLKADNDAAAS
+361 ISDDLKTDNDAAVS
-375 GGKISNDLGYSNV
+375 SDKISNDLISDV
-388 KMTVRP
+388 QAARP
-394 ADAQTATA
+394 ADAQAATA
-402 QPMLEHVAT
+402 QPILEHVAT
-411 AQSVVKQA
+411 EQSVAKQA
-419 AQHNSSPRDVDTQ
+419 AQQNLS
-432 SAAIQTSDVRIVDLQ
+432 
-447 SAIAQTQ
+447 TQ
-454 DVDTQAAAIQTSNQV
+454 DVDTQPAAVQTSDVQIADLQPAAAQTQDVGAQAATIQISSRV
-469 ASAQGATAQ
+469 VSAQAATTQ
-478 TLSAQATGVQPVCD
+478 TLSAQATGVQPVCN
-492 QIENLQ
+492 QTKNLQ
-498 TAMAVQTAKPTI
+498 MVVAVQTATAKPTI
-510 TQAASSAEAVQDALA
+510 AQAASAEAIQDAFA
-525 APMSASRDCAV
+525 APMSALRDCAA

-548 AATQATTAIPTI
+548 AAAQATTAIPTI
-560 AQTASDA
+560 AQITSEA

-572 ADAVRAAAVASMSGA
+572 AEAVRSAAVTQMSGA
-587 EILRTLK
+587 AILRTLK

-617 PLSDISDWL
+617 PLHDISDWL

-634 RDQLRAIKDI
+634 RDQLSAIKGI
-644 ASDLQSPLA
+644 ANDLQSPIA

-695 YAEAR
+695 YAEAL

-708 ILLVK
+708 VLLVK

-720 FAGAHLI
+720 FTGAHLI

-812 QNDGFA
+812 QNDGFT

-823 LRRELAAG
+823 LRCELAAG

-868 THGSDKDKEEVL
+868 THGSDKDKEEIL
-880 RRFRDKGRLLI
+880 RRFRDEGRLLI

-987 WYDYEEDVTAAA
+987 WYDYEEDITAAA

>member
-1 MIFEAKD
+1 MVFEAKD
-8 AAALQKAGITTL
+8 AAALQKTGITTL

-96 IHGKCDES
+96 IHGKCDEN

-154 ADEAAVLL
+154 VDEAAVLL

-174 LATPNRQLKEGGAE
+174 LAALNRQLKEGGAE
-188 NLGERDDVSNS
+188 NFGECDDVSNS
-199 GRIPSSSEILG
+199 GRIPSGSEILNG
-210 DEIPKSTKASP
+210 GISS
-221 HPSLRDGEIASDKI
+221 SDKI

-243 NDEISSS
+243 NGEIPSS
-250 QNSAAAEILNGRSQ
+250 QSSAAAEILKDGSQ
-264 NDKILGNEISNY
+264 NDEIFRGKISNY
-276 PQSGGALACEASRGA
+276 PQNDRALACEAKRDA

-313 NDEISSDE
+313 DGEIASDE
-321 ILDGKERQAHDAE
+321 ILDGNQPRVRCAE
-334 IYNDENFD
+334 IYNDENFN
-342 VQSGTDFL
+342 VQSNEDFL
-350 AAYGAEARKNE
+350 AVYGAEAHKDE
-361 ISNDLKADNDAAAS
+361 ISDDLKTDNDAAAS
-375 GGKISNDLGYSNV
+375 GDKISNDLVSG
-388 KMTVRP
+388 TQTAIRP
-394 ADAQTATA
+394 ADAQAATA

-411 AQSVVKQA
+411 KQSVAEAIV
-419 AQHNSSPRDVDTQ
+419 AQQITSTQDVDTQ
-432 SAAIQTSDVRIVDLQ
+432 STAVQTSDVRIADLQ
-447 SAIAQTQ
+447 PVAAQTQ
-454 DVDTQAAAIQTSNQV
+454 EVSGKPTAIQTSSQV
-469 ASAQGATAQ
+469 ASAQAATTQ
-478 TLSAQATGVQPVCD
+478 TLSAQATGVQPTCNQTEKLQVVAARIATAEPMIA
-492 QIENLQ
+492 QI
-498 TAMAVQTAKPTI
+498 
-510 TQAASSAEAVQDALA
+510 ASAAEAIQDALA
-525 APMSASRDCAV
+525 APMSALRDCSA

-548 AATQATTAIPTI
+548 AAAQATTAIPTI
-560 AQTASDA
+560 AQIASDA
-567 GTVHA
+567 RTIH
-572 ADAVRAAAVASMSGA
+572 DAKTVRAAAVTQMSGA
-587 EILRTLK
+587 AILCTLK

-617 PLSDISDWL
+617 PLHDISDWL

-634 RDQLRAIKDI
+634 RDQLSAIKDI
-644 ASDLQSPLA
+644 AGDLQSPLA

-664 GKTLVILASA
+664 GKTLVILAAA

-708 ILLVK
+708 VLLVK

-803 EKQIKTKIL
+803 EKQIKTIIL
-812 QNDGFA
+812 QNDGFT

-880 RRFRDKGRLLI
+880 RRFRDEGRLLI

-999 KQRLKDIGRGA
+999 KQRLKGLKAR

>member
-35 VGDAP
+35 VRDAP

-129 LSDAA
+129 LNDAA

-143 SADALLACGLR
+143 SAGVLLGCGLR

-174 LATPNRQLKEGGAE
+174 LVALNRQLKEGGAE
-188 NLGERDDVSNS
+188 NFGERDDVSNS
-199 GRIPSSSEILG
+199 SRILSGSEILRDEISSSDKILNDDG
-210 DEIPKSTKASP
+210 ILDNGEISSSQSFAAEILNGRSQNDEILGNEISNYPQSSGALACEARHGAANKILSGEIPKNTKALP
-221 HPSLRDGEIASDKI
+221 HPSLRDGEIASD
-235 LNDDGILD
+235 
-243 NDEISSS
+243 
-250 QNSAAAEILNGRSQ
+250 
-264 NDKILGNEISNY
+264 
-276 PQSGGALACEASRGA
+276 
-291 ANEILSGEIPK
+291 
-302 DAETSLFPSLR
+302 
-313 NDEISSDE
+313 E
-321 ILDGKERQAHDAE
+321 ILDGGQPWARCAE

-350 AAYGAEARKNE
+350 AAYGAKARGDE
-361 ISNDLKADNDAAAS
+361 ISNNLKADNEAVAS
-375 GGKISNDLGYSNV
+375 GDKISNDLVSG
-388 KMTVRP
+388 TQAAQL
-394 ADAQTATA
+394 ADVQTATV

-411 AQSVVKQA
+411 EQSIAEQA
-419 AQHNSSPRDVDTQ
+419 AQQN
-432 SAAIQTSDVRIVDLQ
+432 L
-447 SAIAQTQ
+447 
-454 DVDTQAAAIQTSNQV
+454 
-469 ASAQGATAQ
+469 SAQGVDTRLATTQ
-478 TLSAQATGVQPVCD
+478 TLNAQATGVQPVCD
-492 QIENLQ
+492 QTENVQTVVAVQ
-498 TAMAVQTAKPTI
+498 TATAKPTI
-510 TQAASSAEAVQDALA
+510 AQNASAEAVQDALA

-548 AATQATTAIPTI
+548 AAAQATTAIPTI
-560 AQTASDA
+560 AQIASDA

-572 ADAVRAAAVASMSGA
+572 AEAVRAVAVTQMSGA
-587 EILRTLK
+587 AILRTLK
-594 FVEIL
+594 FIEIL

-617 PLSDISDWL
+617 PLHDISDWL

-634 RDQLRAIKDI
+634 RDQLSAIKDI

-653 RRRVVMGDVGS
+653 HRRVVMGDVGS
-664 GKTLVILASA
+664 GKTLVILAAA

-708 ILLVK
+708 VLLVK

-750 RFGSNQREKIARLTE
+750 RFGSNQREKIARLTGS
-765 NGEFRAH
+765 GEFRAH

-855 APFWKAQFADVMI
+855 TPFWKAQFADVLI

-880 RRFRDKGRLLI
+880 RRFRDEGQLLI

-999 KQRLKDIGRGA
+999 KQRLKGLRTR

>member
-8 AAALQKAGITTL
+8 AATLQKAGITTL

-35 VGDAP
+35 VRDAP
-40 CAGESTAEVECLF
+40 CAGENTAEVECLF

-117 EPGRIAPKYKAA
+117 EPGRIAPKYKAV

-143 SADALLACGLR
+143 SAGALLGCGLR
-154 ADEAAVLL
+154 TDEAAVLL

-174 LATPNRQLKEGGAE
+174 LAALNRQLKEGGAE
-188 NLGERDDVSNS
+188 NFGERDDISNS
-199 GRIPSSSEILG
+199 DRIPSGSEILR
-210 DEIPKSTKASP
+210 DEISS
-221 HPSLRDGEIASDKI
+221 SDKI
-235 LNDDGILD
+235 LNDDGISD
-243 NDEISSS
+243 NSEISSL
-250 QNSAAAEILNGRSQ
+250 QNSVAEILNGRSQ
-264 NDKILGNEISNY
+264 NDEIFRGKISNY
-276 PQSGGALACEASRGA
+276 PQSGEVFACEAKRGA
-291 ANEILSGEIPK
+291 ANEILDDLKADNNNTATSG
-302 DAETSLFPSLR
+302 D
-313 NDEISSDE
+313 
-321 ILDGKERQAHDAE
+321 
-334 IYNDENFD
+334 
-342 VQSGTDFL
+342 
-350 AAYGAEARKNE
+350 E
-361 ISNDLKADNDAAAS
+361 ISNDL
-375 GGKISNDLGYSNV
+375 GSNV
-388 KMTVRP
+388 QTAIRP
-394 ADAQTATA
+394 ADAQAAIA
-402 QPMLEHVAT
+402 QPVLAHIAT
-411 AQSVVKQA
+411 KQSVAERAAVAKQNLST
-419 AQHNSSPRDVDTQ
+419 QDIDTQ
-432 SAAIQTSDVRIVDLQ
+432 PTA
-447 SAIAQTQ
+447 AQTQ
-454 DVDTQAAAIQTSNQV
+454 DVDTQ
-469 ASAQGATAQ
+469 SATTQ
-478 TLSAQATGVQPVCD
+478 TLNAQATDAEPVCD
-492 QIENLQ
+492 QTENVQ
-498 TAMAVQTAKPTI
+498 TEVAVQTAEPTI
-510 TQAASSAEAVQDALA
+510 TQTTSADAVQDALA
-525 APMSASRDCAV
+525 APMSASRDCVV
-536 QPTHYQTETIQT
+536 QPMHYQTETIQT
-548 AATQATTAIPTI
+548 AATQATTVIPTI
-560 AQTASDA
+560 AQIASDA
-567 GTVHA
+567 GTIHA
-572 ADAVRAAAVASMSGA
+572 AEAVRAVAVAEMSGA

-617 PLSDISDWL
+617 SLHDISDWL
-626 ASLPFEPT
+626 TSLPFEPT
-634 RDQLRAIKDI
+634 RDQLSAIKDI

-708 ILLVK
+708 VLLVK

-720 FAGAHLI
+720 FTGAHLI

-750 RFGSNQREKIARLTE
+750 RFGSNQREKIARLTGS
-765 NGEFRAH
+765 GEFRAH

-812 QNDGFA
+812 QNDGFT

-823 LRRELAAG
+823 LRRELATG

-855 APFWKAQFADVMI
+855 APFWKAQFPDVLI
-868 THGSDKDKEEVL
+868 THGSDKDKEEIL
-880 RRFRDKGRLLI
+880 RRFRDEGRLLI

-999 KQRLKDIGRGA
+999 KQRLKSLKTR

>member
-117 EPGRIAPKYKAA
+117 EVGRIAPKYKAA
-129 LSDAA
+129 LSDAV

-174 LATPNRQLKEGGAE
+174 LAALNRQLKEGGAE
-188 NLGERDDVSNS
+188 NFGECDDVSNS
-199 GRIPSSSEILG
+199 GKIPSGSEIL
-210 DEIPKSTKASP
+210 
-221 HPSLRDGEIASDKI
+221 RDDISNSDKI
-235 LNDDGILD
+235 LNDDGILG
-243 NDEISSS
+243 NGEISSLQS
-250 QNSAAAEILNGRSQ
+250 SVAAEILNGRSK
-264 NDKILGNEISNY
+264 NDEILGNKISVH
-276 PQSGGALACEASRGA
+276 PQGDKILACEARRGA
-291 ANEILSGEIPK
+291 ANEILSGVISK
-302 DAETSLFPSLR
+302 GAEASPSQ
-313 NDEISSDE
+313 NIHSGEAVSDK
-321 ILDGKERQAHDAE
+321 ILDGEEPQAREEE
-334 IYNDENFD
+334 IYNDENFN
-342 VQSGTDFL
+342 VQSDEDFL
-350 AAYGAEARKNE
+350 AANGAEAREDE
-361 ISNDLKADNDAAAS
+361 ISDDFKADNEAAANS
-375 GGKISNDLGYSNV
+375 NKISNDLVSI
-388 KMTVRP
+388 
-394 ADAQTATA
+394 AQTATRSA
-402 QPMLEHVAT
+402 DVQAAIVQPMLEHVAT
-411 AQSVVKQA
+411 AQSIAEQA
-419 AQHNSSPRDVDTQ
+419 IVAQQIASTQDVDTHP
-432 SAAIQTSDVRIVDLQ
+432 AEIQTSDVRIANLQ
-447 SAIAQTQ
+447 PVTPQTQ
-454 DVDTQAAAIQTSNQV
+454 EAGMQPATIQTSSQV
-469 ASAQGATAQ
+469 ASAQFATIQ
-478 TLSAQATGVQPVCD
+478 TLSTQAAGAQPACD
-492 QIENLQ
+492 QIKNVQ
-498 TAMAVQTAKPTI
+498 AVVAVQTA
-510 TQAASSAEAVQDALA
+510 
-525 APMSASRDCAV
+525 
-536 QPTHYQTETIQT
+536 T
-548 AATQATTAIPTI
+548 AKPTI
-560 AQTASDA
+560 AQTAS
-567 GTVHA
+567 A
-572 ADAVRAAAVASMSGA
+572 AEAVQAAAVASMSGA

-617 PLSDISDWL
+617 PLHDISDWL
-626 ASLPFEPT
+626 TSLPFEPT
-634 RDQLRAIKDI
+634 RDQLSAIKDI

-708 ILLVK
+708 VLLVK

-803 EKQIKTKIL
+803 EKRIKTKIL

-868 THGSDKDKEEVL
+868 THGSDKDKEAIL
-880 RRFRDKGRLLI
+880 RRFRDEGRLLI

-906 VILIVGA
+906 IILIVGA

-944 SPPQRLREF
+944 SPPQRLRKF

-999 KQRLKDIGRGA
+999 KQRLKELRAH